1 MVYSR
6 DQWIKLP
13 VRDLYDS
20 QIMLASINAARDMYE
35 KGQQQIKDFQKDY
48 GDFYSPI
55 QKDMDWYNQNVI
67 QGSRDLI
74 NNLYDNGE
82 DPLRSSSGR
91 AKISRWLNN
100 IPTGDINKLKMGSKI
115 AQEYLR
121 NRAMLEAQ
129 NKYND
134 DFEKYVNGG
143 KSIENWDTL
152 KDGMWTRQSPSEFTT
167 LKAATENWFNNRTP
181 HALTKDDV
189 VSFGMPYDKIYDYT
203 GYTYKDLT
211 NVASKNTPGWV
222 GSPIANYYRHIAK
235 QQLLNEG
242 VKDPTNAQVETRL
255 QQNVADANKEWMVNP
270 IKQANEYAKMDKQFA
285 QQATMQAREFQY
297 NKEIQAI
304 RNKNTRDN
312 MYLSW
317 MYSNSTPDSKG
328 RPVMNG
334 TQGTYKQMPLSL
346 TQMLIEDSNQNK
358 KDFIAGNNQR
368 YTNSVNSIRN
378 HWLGKAYSILGKAD
392 KNGNGVIDASEA
404 NDWKARYAKLNSAQ
418 KKAYDSYVSHYK
430 WWDAAGKQGL
440 NGAISNGLLDETG
453 QPTGRFT
460 NALQYTATSK
470 YTGIKD
476 IVNNRDVINSKY
488 YSSVAEPRNK
498 EAVQTLLDVLSN
510 GETSRYYYPATD
522 ATGKKVD
529 YSKKGTYGNAHPV
542 INMSDRGVWFGNVR
556 AHAVSTGLNMTK
568 GSASVKFQDYLKRN
582 GVKGWVVSNSGLGVA
597 IVPNNGKYSS
607 MDITAKV
614 SVPKSVIYDF
624 CKKYGYGVQSTIKNL
639 GLRTMDVNGKTGP
652 NEDFVEIPISKQVD
666 NNRGQGFGQIDQA
679 YDKYMYGQKEAA
691 GRELQQQYQSSTK

>member
-6 DQWIKLP
+6 DQWIQLP
-13 VRDLYDS
+13 VKDLYDS

-35 KGQQQIKDFQKDY
+35 KGQQQVKEFQKDY

-55 QKDMDWYNQNVI
+55 QKDMDWYNKNI
-67 QGSRDLI
+67 INGSRDII
-74 NNLYDNGE
+74 NNLYDRGI
-82 DPLRSSSGR
+82 DPLRSAEGR
-91 AKISRWLNN
+91 AAISRWINN
-100 IPTGDINKLKMGSKI
+100 IPTGDVNKLKMGSKI

-121 NRAMLEAQ
+121 NRAALEAQ

-152 KDGMWTRQSPSEFTT
+152 KDGMWNRQSPSEFTT

-189 VSFGMPYDKIYDYT
+189 IGFGMPYDKNYDYT

-222 GSPIANYYRHIAK
+222 GSPIANYYRYIAK
-235 QQLLNEG
+235 QQLLDEG
-242 VKDPTNAQVETRL
+242 VKNPTNAQVETRL

-270 IKQANEYAKMDKQFA
+270 IKQVNEYAKMDKQFA
-285 QQATMQAREFQY
+285 QQSAMQARGFQHD
-297 NKEIQAI
+297 KEMEAI
-304 RNKNTRDN
+304 RNRNQKEN

-317 MYSNSTPDSKG
+317 RYSNSTPDSKG
-328 RPVMNG
+328 RPVIKGDQDTIN
-334 TQGTYKQMPLSL
+334 QMPLSL

-358 KDFIAGNNQR
+358 RDFIAGNNQR
-368 YTNSVNSIRN
+368 YVNSVNSIKN
-378 HWLGKAYSILGKAD
+378 HWLGKAYSILGRAD
-392 KNGNGVIDASEA
+392 KNGDNTLDASESK
-404 NDWKARYAKLNSAQ
+404 DWKNRYAKLNPTQ
-418 KKAYDSYVSHYK
+418 KKIYDSYVNHYK
-430 WWDAAGKQGL
+430 WWDNAGKQGL
-440 NGAISNGLLDETG
+440 NGAISNGLLDQSG

-460 NALQYTATSK
+460 NALQYTATGK

-476 IVNNRDVINSKY
+476 IVNNRNIINSKY

-498 EAVQTLLDVLSN
+498 EAVNTLLDVLSN
-510 GETSRYYYPATD
+510 GTSSKYYFPAKD
-522 ATGKKVD
+522 ANGNVD
-529 YSKKGTYGNAHPV
+529 ITKKGTYGNAHPV
-542 INMSDRGVWFGNVR
+542 VNMSDKGVWFGNVR
-556 AHAVSTGLNMTK
+556 ANAVSTGVNMTK
-568 GSASVKFQDYLKRN
+568 GSISVKFQDYLKKN
-582 GVKGWVVSNSGLGVA
+582 GIKGWIVSNSGLGVA
-597 IVPNNGKYSS
+597 MVPNNGKYSS

-614 SVPKSVIYDF
+614 SVPKSVVENF
-624 CKKYGYGVQSTIKNL
+624 CKKHGYGLGNVVRNL
-639 GLRTMDVNGKTGP
+639 GLRTMDVNGNTDSNG
-652 NEDFVEIPISKQVD
+652 EFIEIPISKQID

>member
-6 DQWIKLP
+6 DQWIQLP

-35 KGQQQIKDFQKDY
+35 KGQQQVKDFQKDY

-55 QKDMDWYNQNVI
+55 QKDMDWYNKNVI
-67 QGSRDLI
+67 NGSKDVI
-74 NNLYDNGE
+74 NSLYDKGI
-82 DPLRSSSGR
+82 DPLRSAEGR
-91 AKISRWLNN
+91 AAISRFVNN

-143 KSIENWDTL
+143 KSIEDWDTL
-152 KDGMWTRQSPSEFTT
+152 KDGVWTRQSPSEFTT

-189 VSFGMPYDKIYDYT
+189 VGFGMPYDKNYDYT

-211 NVASKNTPGWV
+211 NVASKNTPGWI

-255 QQNVADANKEWMVNP
+255 QQNVADANKEWIVNP
-270 IKQANEYAKMDKQFA
+270 IKQVNEYAKMDKQFA
-285 QQATMQAREFQY
+285 QQASMQARGFQHD
-297 NKEIQAI
+297 KEMEAI
-304 RNKNTRDN
+304 RNRNAKEN

-317 MYSNSTPDSKG
+317 RYSNSTPDSKG
-328 RPVMNG
+328 RPVING
-334 TQGTYKQMPLSL
+334 DQDATKQMPLSL

-358 KDFIAGNNQR
+358 RDFIAGNNQR
-368 YTNSVNSIRN
+368 YVNSVNSIRN
-378 HWLGKAYSILGKAD
+378 HWLGKAYNILGKAD
-392 KNGNGVIDASEA
+392 KNNNGVIDASESK
-404 NDWKARYAKLNSAQ
+404 DWKDRYAKLNPIQ
-418 KKAYDSYVSHYK
+418 KKIYDSYISHYK
-430 WWDAAGKQGL
+430 WWDSASKQGL

-460 NALQYTATSK
+460 NALQYTATGK
-470 YTGIKD
+470 YAGVKEV
-476 IVNNRDVINSKY
+476 VNNRDIINSKY
-488 YSSVAEPRNK
+488 YGSVAEPRNK
-498 EAVQTLLDVLSN
+498 EAAKTLLDVLSN
-510 GETSRYYYPATD
+510 GTTSKYYFQAKD
-522 ATGKKVD
+522 ASGNVD
-529 YSKKGTYGNAHPV
+529 LTKKGTYGNAHPV
-542 INMSDRGVWFGNVR
+542 VNMSDRGVWLGNVR
-556 AHAVSTGLNMTK
+556 ANAVSTGLNMTK
-568 GSASVKFQDYLKRN
+568 GSISVKFQDYLKKN

-597 IVPNNGKYSS
+597 MVPNNGKYSS

-614 SVPKSVIYDF
+614 SVPKSVVENF
-624 CKKYGYGVQSTIKNL
+624 CKKHGYTLGNAVRKL
-639 GLRTMDVNGKTGP
+639 GLRTMDINGNTDRNG
-652 NEDFVEIPISKQVD
+652 EFVEIPISKQVD

>member
-6 DQWIKLP
+6 DQWIQLP

-35 KGQQQIKDFQKDY
+35 KGQQQVKDFQKDY

-55 QKDMDWYNQNVI
+55 QKDMDWYNKNVI
-67 QGSRDLI
+67 NGSKDVI
-74 NNLYDNGE
+74 NSLYDKGI
-82 DPLRSSSGR
+82 DPLRSAEGR
-91 AKISRWLNN
+91 AAISRFVNN
-100 IPTGDINKLKMGSKI
+100 IPTGDINKLKIGSKI

-134 DFEKYVNGG
+134 DFEKYINGG
-143 KSIENWDTL
+143 KSIEDWDTL
-152 KDGMWTRQSPSEFTT
+152 KDGVWTRQSPSEFTT

-189 VSFGMPYDKIYDYT
+189 VGFGMPYDKNYDYT

-211 NVASKNTPGWV
+211 NVASKNTPGWI

-255 QQNVADANKEWMVNP
+255 QQNVADANKEWIVNP
-270 IKQANEYAKMDKQFA
+270 IKQVNEYAKMDKQFA
-285 QQATMQAREFQY
+285 QQASMQARGFQHD
-297 NKEIQAI
+297 KEMEAI
-304 RNKNTRDN
+304 RNRNAKEN

-317 MYSNSTPDSKG
+317 RYSNSTPDSKG
-328 RPVMNG
+328 RPVING
-334 TQGTYKQMPLSL
+334 GQDTTKQMPLSL

-358 KDFIAGNNQR
+358 RDFIAGNNQR
-368 YTNSVNSIRN
+368 YVNSVNSIRN
-378 HWLGKAYSILGKAD
+378 HWLGKAYNILGKAD
-392 KNGNGVIDASEA
+392 KNNNGVIDASESK
-404 NDWKARYAKLNSAQ
+404 DWKDRYAKLNPTQ
-418 KKAYDSYVSHYK
+418 KKIYDSYISHYK
-430 WWDAAGKQGL
+430 WWDSASKQGL

-460 NALQYTATSK
+460 NALQYTATGK
-470 YTGIKD
+470 YAGVKD
-476 IVNNRDVINSKY
+476 VVNNRDIINSKY
-488 YSSVAEPRNK
+488 YGSVAEPRNK
-498 EAVQTLLDVLSN
+498 EAAKTLLDVLSN
-510 GETSRYYYPATD
+510 GTTSKYYFPAKD
-522 ATGKKVD
+522 ASGNVD
-529 YSKKGTYGNAHPV
+529 LTKKGTYGNAHPV
-542 INMSDRGVWFGNVR
+542 VNMSDRGVWLGNVR
-556 AHAVSTGLNMTK
+556 ANAVSTGLNMTK
-568 GSASVKFQDYLKRN
+568 GSISVKFQDYLKKN
-582 GVKGWVVSNSGLGVA
+582 GIKGWVVSNSGLGVA
-597 IVPNNGKYSS
+597 MVPNNGKYSS

-614 SVPKSVIYDF
+614 SVPKSVVENF
-624 CKKYGYGVQSTIKNL
+624 CKKHGYTLGNAVRKL
-639 GLRTMDVNGKTGP
+639 GLRTMDVNGNTDRNG
-652 NEDFVEIPISKQVD
+652 EFVEIPISKQVD

>member
-6 DQWIKLP
+6 DQWIQLP

-35 KGQQQIKDFQKDY
+35 KGQQQINEFQKDY

-55 QKDMDWYNQNVI
+55 QKDMDWYNKNVI
-67 QGSRDLI
+67 NGSRDVI
-74 NNLYDNGE
+74 NGLYNKGI
-82 DPLRSSSGR
+82 DPLRSAEGR
-91 AKISRWLNN
+91 AAISRWINN
-100 IPTGDINKLKMGSKI
+100 IPTGDINKLKMGSRI

-121 NRAMLEAQ
+121 NRATLEAQ

-189 VSFGMPYDKIYDYT
+189 VSFGMPYDKNYDYT

-235 QQLLNEG
+235 QQLLDEG
-242 VKDPTNAQVETRL
+242 VKNPTNAQVETRL
-255 QQNVADANKEWMVNP
+255 QQNVADANKEWIVNP
-270 IKQANEYAKMDKQFA
+270 IKQVNEYAKMDKQFA
-285 QQATMQAREFQY
+285 QQSAMQARGFQHD
-297 NKEIQAI
+297 KEMEAI
-304 RNKNTRDN
+304 RNRNQKEN

-317 MYSNSTPDSKG
+317 RYSNSTPDSKG
-328 RPVMNG
+328 RPVIKGDQDTIN
-334 TQGTYKQMPLSL
+334 QMPLSL

-358 KDFIAGNNQR
+358 RDFIAGNNQR
-368 YTNSVNSIRN
+368 YINSVNSIKN
-378 HWLGKAYSILGKAD
+378 HWLGKAYSILGRAD
-392 KNGNGVIDASEA
+392 KNGDNTLDASESK
-404 NDWKARYAKLNSAQ
+404 DWKNRYAKLNPTQ
-418 KKAYDSYVSHYK
+418 KKIYDSYVNHYK
-430 WWDAAGKQGL
+430 WWDNAGKQGL
-440 NGAISNGLLDETG
+440 NGAISNGLLDQNG

-460 NALQYTATSK
+460 NALQYTATGK

-476 IVNNRDVINSKY
+476 IVNNRNIINSKY

-498 EAVQTLLDVLSN
+498 EAVNTLLDVLSN
-510 GETSRYYYPATD
+510 GTSSKYYFPAKD
-522 ATGKKVD
+522 ANGNVDITKKV
-529 YSKKGTYGNAHPV
+529 TYGNAHPV
-542 INMSDRGVWFGNVR
+542 VNMSDKGVWFGNVR
-556 AHAVSTGLNMTK
+556 ANAVSTGVNMTK
-568 GSASVKFQDYLKRN
+568 GSISVKFQDYLKKN
-582 GVKGWVVSNSGLGVA
+582 GIKGWIVSNSGLGVA
-597 IVPNNGKYSS
+597 MVPNNGKYSS

-614 SVPKSVIYDF
+614 SVPKSVVENF
-624 CKKYGYGVQSTIKNL
+624 CKKHGYNLGNVVRNL
-639 GLRTMDVNGKTGP
+639 GLRTMDVNGNTDSNG
-652 NEDFVEIPISKQVD
+652 EFVEIPISKQID

>member
-6 DQWIKLP
+6 DQWIQLP

-35 KGQQQIKDFQKDY
+35 KGQQQVKEFQKDY

-55 QKDMDWYNQNVI
+55 QKDMDWYNKNVI
-67 QGSRDLI
+67 NGSKDVI
-74 NNLYDNGE
+74 NSLYDKGI
-82 DPLRSSSGR
+82 DPLRSAEGR
-91 AKISRWLNN
+91 AAINRWINS

-143 KSIENWDTL
+143 KSIEDWDTL
-152 KDGMWTRQSPSEFTT
+152 KDGVWTRWSPSEFTT

-189 VSFGMPYDKIYDYT
+189 VGFGMPYDKNYDYT
-203 GYTYKDLT
+203 GYTYKDLI
-211 NVASKNTPGWV
+211 NVASKNTPGWI
-222 GSPIANYYRHIAK
+222 GSPIASYYRHITK
-235 QQLLNEG
+235 QQLLDEG
-242 VKDPTNAQVETRL
+242 VKNPTNAQVETRL
-255 QQNVADANKEWMVNP
+255 QQNVADANKEWIVNP
-270 IKQANEYAKMDKQFA
+270 IKSINEYAKMDKQFA
-285 QQATMQAREFQY
+285 QQAAMQAKGFQHD
-297 NKEIQAI
+297 KEIEAI
-304 RNKNTRDN
+304 RNRNAKEN

-317 MYSNSTPDSKG
+317 RYSNSTPDSKG
-328 RPVMNG
+328 RPVING
-334 TQGTYKQMPLSL
+334 GQDTTKQMPLSL

-358 KDFIAGNNQR
+358 RDFIAGNNQR
-368 YTNSVNSIRN
+368 YVNSVNSIRN

-392 KNGNGVIDASEA
+392 NNSNGVIDAQESK
-404 NDWKARYAKLNSAQ
+404 DWKDRYAKLNPTQ
-418 KKAYDSYVSHYK
+418 KKIYDSYINHYK

-440 NGAISNGLLDETG
+440 NGAISNGLLDKTG

-460 NALQYTATSK
+460 NALQYTAIGK
-470 YTGIKD
+470 YAGIKD
-476 IVNNRDVINSKY
+476 IVNNRNVINSKY

-498 EAVQTLLDVLSN
+498 EAVKTLLDVLSN
-510 GETSRYYYPATD
+510 GMSSKYYFPARD
-522 ATGKKVD
+522 AEGNVD
-529 YSKKGTYGNAHPV
+529 LTKKGYYGNSHPV
-542 INMSDRGVWFGNVR
+542 VNMSDRGVWLGNVR
-556 AHAVSTGLNMTK
+556 ANAVSTGLNMMK
-568 GSASVKFQDYLKRN
+568 GSISVKFQDYLKKN
-582 GVKGWVVSNSGLGVA
+582 GIKGWVVSNSGLGVA
-597 IVPNNGKYSS
+597 MVPNNGKYSS

-614 SVPKSVIYDF
+614 SVPRSVVENF
-624 CKKYGYGVQSTIKNL
+624 CKKHGYILGNVVRNL
-639 GLRTMDVNGKTGP
+639 GLRTMDVNGNTNSNG
-652 NEDFVEIPISKQVD
+652 EFVEIPISKQID

>member
-6 DQWIKLP
+6 DQWIQLP

-35 KGQQQIKDFQKDY
+35 KGQQQLKDFQKDY

-55 QKDMDWYNQNVI
+55 QKDMDWYNKNVI

-100 IPTGDINKLKMGSKI
+100 MPTGDINKLKMGSKI

-134 DFEKYVNGG
+134 DFERYVNGG

-152 KDGMWTRQSPSEFTT
+152 KDGVWTRQSPSEFTT

-189 VSFGMPYDKIYDYT
+189 VSFGMPYDKRYDYT

-222 GSPIANYYRHIAK
+222 SSPIANYYRHIAK

-270 IKQANEYAKMDKQFA
+270 IKQANEYVKMDKQFA
-285 QQATMQAREFQY
+285 QQATMQARGFQHD
-297 NKEIQAI
+297 KEMEAI
-304 RNKNTRDN
+304 RNKNARDN

-317 MYSNSTPDSKG
+317 RYSNSTPDSKG

-334 TQGTYKQMPLSL
+334 SQDTTKQMPLSL

-358 KDFIAGNNQR
+358 RDFIAGNNQR

-404 NDWKARYAKLNSAQ
+404 NDWKARYAKLNPAQ

-510 GETSRYYYPATD
+510 GKTSRYYHPATD
-522 ATGKKVD
+522 ETGKKAD
-529 YSKKGTYGNAHPV
+529 YSKKGTYGNAYPV
-542 INMSDRGVWFGNVR
+542 INMSDRGVWFGNIR
-556 AHAVSTGLNMTK
+556 AYAVSTGLNMTN
-568 GSASVKFQDYLKRN
+568 GSASVKFQNYLKKN
-582 GVKGWVVSNSGLGVA
+582 GIKGWVVSNSGLGVA
-597 IVPNNGKYSS
+597 MVPNNGKYSS

-614 SVPKSVIYDF
+614 SVPKSVIDDF
-624 CKKYGYGVQSTIKNL
+624 CKKYGYGVWSTIKNL
-639 GLRTMDVNGKTGP
+639 GLRTIGVNGNTDP
-652 NEDFVEIPISKQVD
+652 NGGFVEIPISKQVD

>member
-6 DQWIKLP
+6 DQWIQLP

-35 KGQQQIKDFQKDY
+35 KGQQQVKDFQKDY

-55 QKDMDWYNQNVI
+55 QKDMDWYNKNVI
-67 QGSRDLI
+67 NGSKDVI
-74 NNLYDNGE
+74 NSLYDKGI
-82 DPLRSSSGR
+82 DPLRSAEGR
-91 AKISRWLNN
+91 AAISRFVNN

-143 KSIENWDTL
+143 KSIEDWDTL
-152 KDGMWTRQSPSEFTT
+152 KDGVWTRQSPSEFTT

-189 VSFGMPYDKIYDYT
+189 VGFGMPYDKNYDYT

-211 NVASKNTPGWV
+211 NVASKNTPGWI

-255 QQNVADANKEWMVNP
+255 QQNVADANKEWIVNP
-270 IKQANEYAKMDKQFA
+270 IKQVNEYAKMDKQFA
-285 QQATMQAREFQY
+285 QQSAMQARGFQHD
-297 NKEIQAI
+297 KEMEAI
-304 RNKNTRDN
+304 RNKNQKEN

-317 MYSNSTPDSKG
+317 RYSNSTPDSKG
-328 RPVMNG
+328 RPVING
-334 TQGTYKQMPLSL
+334 GQDTTKQMPLSL

-358 KDFIAGNNQR
+358 RDFIAGNNQR
-368 YTNSVNSIRN
+368 YVNSVNSIRN
-378 HWLGKAYSILGKAD
+378 HWLGKAYNILGKAD
-392 KNGNGVIDASEA
+392 KNNNGVIDASESK
-404 NDWKARYAKLNSAQ
+404 DWKDRYAKLNPTQ
-418 KKAYDSYVSHYK
+418 KKIYDSYISHYK
-430 WWDAAGKQGL
+430 WWDSASKQGL

-460 NALQYTATSK
+460 NALQYTATGK
-470 YTGIKD
+470 YAGVKD
-476 IVNNRDVINSKY
+476 VVNNRDIINSKY
-488 YSSVAEPRNK
+488 YGSVAEPRNK
-498 EAVQTLLDVLSN
+498 EAAKTLLDVLSN
-510 GETSRYYYPATD
+510 GTTSKYYFPAKD
-522 ATGKKVD
+522 ASGNVD
-529 YSKKGTYGNAHPV
+529 LTKKGTYGNAHPV
-542 INMSDRGVWFGNVR
+542 VNMSDRGVWLGNVR
-556 AHAVSTGLNMTK
+556 ANAVSTGLNMTK
-568 GSASVKFQDYLKRN
+568 GSISVKFQDYLKKN
-582 GVKGWVVSNSGLGVA
+582 GIKGWVVSNSGLGVA
-597 IVPNNGKYSS
+597 MVPNNGKYSS

-614 SVPKSVIYDF
+614 SVPKSVVENF
-624 CKKYGYGVQSTIKNL
+624 CKKHGYTLGNAVRKL
-639 GLRTMDVNGKTGP
+639 GLRTMDVNGNTDRNG
-652 NEDFVEIPISKQVD
+652 EFVEIPISKQVD

>member
-6 DQWIKLP
+6 DQWIQLP

-35 KGQQQIKDFQKDY
+35 KGQQQVKDFQKDY

-55 QKDMDWYNQNVI
+55 QKDMDWYNKNVI
-67 QGSRDLI
+67 NGSKDVI
-74 NNLYDNGE
+74 NSLYDKGI
-82 DPLRSSSGR
+82 DPLRSAEGR
-91 AKISRWLNN
+91 AAISRFVNN
-100 IPTGDINKLKMGSKI
+100 IPTGDINKLKMGSRI

-143 KSIENWDTL
+143 KSIEDWDTL
-152 KDGMWTRQSPSEFTT
+152 KDGVWTRQSPSEFTT

-189 VSFGMPYDKIYDYT
+189 ASFGMPYDKNYDYT

-211 NVASKNTPGWV
+211 NVASKNTPGWI

-255 QQNVADANKEWMVNP
+255 QQNVADANKEWIVNP
-270 IKQANEYAKMDKQFA
+270 IKQVNEYAKMDKQFA
-285 QQATMQAREFQY
+285 QQASMQARGFQHD
-297 NKEIQAI
+297 KEMEAI
-304 RNKNTRDN
+304 RNRNAKEN

-317 MYSNSTPDSKG
+317 RYSNSTPDSKG
-328 RPVMNG
+328 RPVING
-334 TQGTYKQMPLSL
+334 GQDTTRQMPLSL

-358 KDFIAGNNQR
+358 RDFIAGNNQR
-368 YTNSVNSIRN
+368 YVNSVNSIRN
-378 HWLGKAYSILGKAD
+378 HWLGKAYNILGKAD
-392 KNGNGVIDASEA
+392 KNNNGVIDASESK
-404 NDWKARYAKLNSAQ
+404 DWKDRYAKLNPTQ
-418 KKAYDSYVSHYK
+418 KKIYDSYISHYK
-430 WWDAAGKQGL
+430 WWDSASKQGL

-460 NALQYTATSK
+460 NALQYTATGK
-470 YTGIKD
+470 YAGVKD
-476 IVNNRDVINSKY
+476 VVNNRDIINSKY
-488 YSSVAEPRNK
+488 YGSVAEPRNK
-498 EAVQTLLDVLSN
+498 EAAKTLLDVLSN
-510 GETSRYYYPATD
+510 GTMSKYYFPAKD
-522 ATGKKVD
+522 ASGNVD
-529 YSKKGTYGNAHPV
+529 LTKKGTYGNAHPV
-542 INMSDRGVWFGNVR
+542 INMSDRGVWLGNVR
-556 AHAVSTGLNMTK
+556 ANAVSTGLNMTK
-568 GSASVKFQDYLKRN
+568 GSISVKFQDYLKKN

-597 IVPNNGKYSS
+597 MVPNNGKYSS

-614 SVPKSVIYDF
+614 SVPKSVVENF
-624 CKKYGYGVQSTIKNL
+624 CKKHGYTLENAVRKL
-639 GLRTMDVNGKTGP
+639 GLRTMDVNGNTDRNGK
-652 NEDFVEIPISKQVD
+652 FVEIPISKQVD
-666 NNRGQGFGQIDQA
+666 NNGGQGFGQIDQA

>member
-6 DQWIKLP
+6 DQWIQLP

-35 KGQQQIKDFQKDY
+35 KGQQQVKDFQRDY

-55 QKDMDWYNQNVI
+55 QKDMDWYNKNVI
-67 QGSRDLI
+67 NGSKDVI
-74 NNLYDNGE
+74 NSLYDKGI
-82 DPLRSSSGR
+82 DPLRSAEGR
-91 AKISRWLNN
+91 AAISRFVNN

-143 KSIENWDTL
+143 KSIEDWDTL
-152 KDGMWTRQSPSEFTT
+152 KDGVWTRQSPSEFTT

-189 VSFGMPYDKIYDYT
+189 VGFGMPYDKNYDYT

-211 NVASKNTPGWV
+211 NVASKNTPGWI

-255 QQNVADANKEWMVNP
+255 QQNVADANKEWIVNP
-270 IKQANEYAKMDKQFA
+270 IKQVNEYAKMDKQFA
-285 QQATMQAREFQY
+285 QQASMQARGFQHD
-297 NKEIQAI
+297 KEMEAI
-304 RNKNTRDN
+304 RNKNAKEN

-317 MYSNSTPDSKG
+317 RYSNSTPDSKG
-328 RPVMNG
+328 RPVING
-334 TQGTYKQMPLSL
+334 GQDTTKQMPLSL

-358 KDFIAGNNQR
+358 RDFIAGNNQR
-368 YTNSVNSIRN
+368 YVNSVNSIRN
-378 HWLGKAYSILGKAD
+378 HWLGKAYNILGKAD
-392 KNGNGVIDASEA
+392 KNGDGAIDASESK
-404 NDWKARYAKLNSAQ
+404 DWKDRYAKLNPTQ
-418 KKAYDSYVSHYK
+418 KKIYDSYVNHYK
-430 WWDAAGKQGL
+430 WWDSASKQGL
-440 NGAISNGLLDETG
+440 NGAISNGLLDEAG

-460 NALQYTATSK
+460 NALQYTSTGK
-470 YTGIKD
+470 YAGIKD
-476 IVNNRDVINSKY
+476 VVNNRDIINSKY

-498 EAVQTLLDVLSN
+498 EAAKTLLDVLSN
-510 GETSRYYYPATD
+510 GTSSKYYFPAKD
-522 ATGKKVD
+522 ASGNVD
-529 YSKKGTYGNAHPV
+529 LTKKGTYGNAHPV
-542 INMSDRGVWFGNVR
+542 VNMSDRGVWLGNVR
-556 AHAVSTGLNMTK
+556 ANAVSTGLNMTK
-568 GSASVKFQDYLKRN
+568 GSISVKFQDYLKKN

-597 IVPNNGKYSS
+597 MVPNNGKYSS

-614 SVPKSVIYDF
+614 SVPKSVVENF
-624 CKKYGYGVQSTIKNL
+624 CKKHGYTLGNAVRKL
-639 GLRTMDVNGKTGP
+639 GLRTMDVNGNTDRNG
-652 NEDFVEIPISKQVD
+652 EFVEIPISKQVD

>member
-6 DQWIKLP
+6 DQWIQLP

-35 KGQQQIKDFQKDY
+35 KGQQQLKDFQKDY

-55 QKDMDWYNQNVI
+55 QKDMDWYNKNVI

-91 AKISRWLNN
+91 AKISRWINN
-100 IPTGDINKLKMGSKI
+100 MPTGDINKLKMGSKI

-143 KSIENWDTL
+143 KTIENWDTL

-189 VSFGMPYDKIYDYT
+189 VSFGMPYDKRYDYT

-211 NVASKNTPGWV
+211 NVASKNTPGWI
-222 GSPIANYYRHIAK
+222 GSPIADYYRHIAK

-242 VKDPTNAQVETRL
+242 LKDPTNAQVETRL

-285 QQATMQAREFQY
+285 QQSAMQARGFQQE
-297 NKEIQAI
+297 KEMEAL
-304 RNKNTRDN
+304 RNKHAKEN

-317 MYSNSTPDSKG
+317 RYSNSTPDSKG

-334 TQGTYKQMPLSL
+334 SQDATKQMPLSL

-358 KDFIAGNNQR
+358 RDFIAGNNQR
-368 YTNSVNSIRN
+368 YTNSVNSIKN

-392 KNGNGVIDASEA
+392 KNGNGIIDASESK
-404 NDWKARYAKLNSAQ
+404 DWKARYAKLNPTQ

-470 YTGIKD
+470 YAGIKD

-510 GETSRYYYPATD
+510 GKTSRYYHPATD
-522 ATGKKVD
+522 ASGKNVD
-529 YSKKGTYGNAHPV
+529 YSKKGTYGNPYPV
-542 INMSDRGVWFGNVR
+542 INMSDRGVWFGNIR

-582 GVKGWVVSNSGLGVA
+582 GIKGWVVSNSGLGVA
-597 IVPNNGKYSS
+597 MVPNNGKYSS

-614 SVPKSVIYDF
+614 SVPKTVIDDF
-624 CKKYGYGVQSTIKNL
+624 CNKYGYGVWSTIKNL
-639 GLRTMDVNGKTGP
+639 GLRTMDRNGNTDPNGP
-652 NEDFVEIPISKQVD
+652 FVEIPISKQID

>member
-6 DQWIKLP
+6 DQWIQLP

-35 KGQQQIKDFQKDY
+35 KGQQQVKDFQKDY

-55 QKDMDWYNQNVI
+55 QKDMDWYNKNVI
-67 QGSRDLI
+67 NGSKDVI
-74 NNLYDNGE
+74 NSLYDKGI
-82 DPLRSSSGR
+82 DPLRSAEGR
-91 AKISRWLNN
+91 AAISRFVNN

-143 KSIENWDTL
+143 KSIEDWDTL
-152 KDGMWTRQSPSEFTT
+152 KDGVWTRQSPSEFTT

-189 VSFGMPYDKIYDYT
+189 VGFGMPYDKNYDYT

-211 NVASKNTPGWV
+211 NVASKNTPGWI

-255 QQNVADANKEWMVNP
+255 QQNVADANKEWIVNP
-270 IKQANEYAKMDKQFA
+270 IKQVNEYAKMDKQFA
-285 QQATMQAREFQY
+285 QQASMQARGFQHD
-297 NKEIQAI
+297 KEMEAI
-304 RNKNTRDN
+304 RNNNAREN

-317 MYSNSTPDSKG
+317 KYSNSTPDSKG
-328 RPVMNG
+328 RPVVNNG
-334 TQGTYKQMPLSL
+334 QDTTKQMPLSL

-358 KDFIAGNNQR
+358 RDFIAGNNQR
-368 YTNSVNSIRN
+368 YVNSVNSIRN
-378 HWLGKAYSILGKAD
+378 HWLGKAYNILGKAD
-392 KNGNGVIDASEA
+392 KNNNGVIDASESK
-404 NDWKARYAKLNSAQ
+404 DWKDRYAKLNPTQ
-418 KKAYDSYVSHYK
+418 KKIYDSYISHYK
-430 WWDAAGKQGL
+430 WWDSASKQGL

-460 NALQYTATSK
+460 NALQYTATGK
-470 YTGIKD
+470 YAGVKD
-476 IVNNRDVINSKY
+476 VVNNRDIINSKY
-488 YSSVAEPRNK
+488 YGSVAEPRNK
-498 EAVQTLLDVLSN
+498 EAAKTLLDVLSN
-510 GETSRYYYPATD
+510 GTTSKYYFPAKD
-522 ATGKKVD
+522 ASGNVD
-529 YSKKGTYGNAHPV
+529 LTKKGTYGNAHPV
-542 INMSDRGVWFGNVR
+542 VNMSDRGVWLGNVR
-556 AHAVSTGLNMTK
+556 ANAVSTGLNMTK
-568 GSASVKFQDYLKRN
+568 GSISVKFQDYLKKN
-582 GVKGWVVSNSGLGVA
+582 GIKGWVVSNSGLGVA
-597 IVPNNGKYSS
+597 MVPNNGKYSS

-614 SVPKSVIYDF
+614 SVPKSVVENF
-624 CKKYGYGVQSTIKNL
+624 CKKHGYTLGNAVRKL
-639 GLRTMDVNGKTGP
+639 GLRTMDVNGNTDRNG
-652 NEDFVEIPISKQVD
+652 EFVEIPISKQVD

>member
-6 DQWIKLP
+6 DQWIQLP

-35 KGQQQIKDFQKDY
+35 KGQQQVKDFQKDY

-55 QKDMDWYNQNVI
+55 QKDMDWYNKNVI
-67 QGSRDLI
+67 NGSKDVI
-74 NNLYDNGE
+74 NSLYDKGI
-82 DPLRSSSGR
+82 DPLRSAEGR
-91 AKISRWLNN
+91 AAISRFVNN

-143 KSIENWDTL
+143 KSIEDWDTL
-152 KDGMWTRQSPSEFTT
+152 KDGVWTRQSPSEFTT

-189 VSFGMPYDKIYDYT
+189 VGFGMPYDKNYDYT

-211 NVASKNTPGWV
+211 NVASKNTPGWI

-255 QQNVADANKEWMVNP
+255 QQNVADANKEWIVNP
-270 IKQANEYAKMDKQFA
+270 IKQVNEYAKMDKQFA
-285 QQATMQAREFQY
+285 QQASMQARGFQHD
-297 NKEIQAI
+297 KEMEAI
-304 RNKNTRDN
+304 RNNNAREN

-317 MYSNSTPDSKG
+317 KYSNSTPDSKG
-328 RPVMNG
+328 RPVING
-334 TQGTYKQMPLSL
+334 GQDTTKQMPLSL

-358 KDFIAGNNQR
+358 RDFIAGNNQR
-368 YTNSVNSIRN
+368 YVNSVNSIRN
-378 HWLGKAYSILGKAD
+378 HWLGKAYNILGKAD
-392 KNGNGVIDASEA
+392 KNNNGVIDASESK
-404 NDWKARYAKLNSAQ
+404 DWKDRYAKLNPTQ
-418 KKAYDSYVSHYK
+418 KKIYDSYISHYK
-430 WWDAAGKQGL
+430 WWDSASKQGL

-460 NALQYTATSK
+460 NALQYTATGK
-470 YTGIKD
+470 YAGVKD
-476 IVNNRDVINSKY
+476 VVNNRDIINSKY
-488 YSSVAEPRNK
+488 YGSVAEPRNK
-498 EAVQTLLDVLSN
+498 EAAKTLLDVLSN
-510 GETSRYYYPATD
+510 GTTSKYYFPAKD
-522 ATGKKVD
+522 ASGNVD
-529 YSKKGTYGNAHPV
+529 LTKKGTYGNAHPV
-542 INMSDRGVWFGNVR
+542 VNMSDRGVWLGNVR
-556 AHAVSTGLNMTK
+556 ANAVSTGLNMTK
-568 GSASVKFQDYLKRN
+568 GSISVKFQDYLKKN
-582 GVKGWVVSNSGLGVA
+582 GIKGWVVSNSGLGVA
-597 IVPNNGKYSS
+597 MVPNNGKYSS

-614 SVPKSVIYDF
+614 SVPKSVVENF
-624 CKKYGYGVQSTIKNL
+624 CKKHGYTLGNAVRKL
-639 GLRTMDVNGKTGP
+639 GLRTMDVNGNTDRNG
-652 NEDFVEIPISKQVD
+652 EFVEIPISKQVD

>member
-6 DQWIKLP
+6 DQWIQLP

-35 KGQQQIKDFQKDY
+35 KGQQQVKDFQKDY

-55 QKDMDWYNQNVI
+55 QKDMDWYNKNVI
-67 QGSRDLI
+67 NGSKDVI
-74 NNLYDNGE
+74 NSLYDKGI
-82 DPLRSSSGR
+82 DPLRSAEGR
-91 AKISRWLNN
+91 AAISRFVNN

-143 KSIENWDTL
+143 KSIEDWDTL
-152 KDGMWTRQSPSEFTT
+152 KDGVWTRQSPSEFTT

-181 HALTKDDV
+181 HALTKNDV
-189 VSFGMPYDKIYDYT
+189 VGFGMPYDKNYDYT

-211 NVASKNTPGWV
+211 NVASKNTPGWI

-235 QQLLNEG
+235 QQLLDEG

-255 QQNVADANKEWMVNP
+255 QQNVADANKEWIVNP
-270 IKQANEYAKMDKQFA
+270 IKQVNEYAKMDKQFA
-285 QQATMQAREFQY
+285 QQSAMQARGFQHD
-297 NKEIQAI
+297 KEMEAI
-304 RNKNTRDN
+304 RNRNAKEN

-317 MYSNSTPDSKG
+317 RYSNSTPDSKG
-328 RPVMNG
+328 RPVING
-334 TQGTYKQMPLSL
+334 GQDTTKQMPLSL

-358 KDFIAGNNQR
+358 RDFIAGNNQR
-368 YTNSVNSIRN
+368 YVNSVNSIRN
-378 HWLGKAYSILGKAD
+378 HWLGKAYNILGKAD
-392 KNGNGVIDASEA
+392 KNGDGTIDASESK
-404 NDWKARYAKLNSAQ
+404 DWKDRYAKLNPTQ
-418 KKAYDSYVSHYK
+418 KKIYDSYVNHYK
-430 WWDAAGKQGL
+430 WWDSASKQGL
-440 NGAISNGLLDETG
+440 NGAISNGLLDESG

-460 NALQYTATSK
+460 NALQYTATGK
-470 YTGIKD
+470 YAGVKD
-476 IVNNRDVINSKY
+476 VVNNRDIINSKY
-488 YSSVAEPRNK
+488 YGSVAEPRNK
-498 EAVQTLLDVLSN
+498 EAAKTLLDVLSN
-510 GETSRYYYPATD
+510 GTSSKYYFPAKD
-522 ATGKKVD
+522 ASGNVD
-529 YSKKGTYGNAHPV
+529 LTKKGTYGNAHPV
-542 INMSDRGVWFGNVR
+542 VNMSDRGVWLGNVR
-556 AHAVSTGLNMTK
+556 ANAVSTGLNMTK
-568 GSASVKFQDYLKRN
+568 GSISVKFQDYLKKN

-597 IVPNNGKYSS
+597 MVPNNGKYSS

-614 SVPKSVIYDF
+614 SVPKSVVQDF
-624 CKKYGYGVQSTIKNL
+624 CKKHGYTLGNAVRKL
-639 GLRTMDVNGKTGP
+639 GLRTMDVNGNTDRNG
-652 NEDFVEIPISKQVD
+652 EFVEIPISKQVD

>member
-6 DQWIKLP
+6 DQWIQLP

-35 KGQQQIKDFQKDY
+35 KGQQQVKDFQKDY

-55 QKDMDWYNQNVI
+55 QKDMDWYNKNVI
-67 QGSRDLI
+67 NGSKDVI
-74 NNLYDNGE
+74 NSLYDKGI
-82 DPLRSSSGR
+82 DPLRSAEGR
-91 AKISRWLNN
+91 AAISRFVNN

-143 KSIENWDTL
+143 KSIEDWDTL
-152 KDGMWTRQSPSEFTT
+152 KDGVWTRQSPSEFTT

-189 VSFGMPYDKIYDYT
+189 VGFGMPYDKNYDYT

-211 NVASKNTPGWV
+211 NVASKNTPGWI

-242 VKDPTNAQVETRL
+242 IKDPTNAQVETRL
-255 QQNVADANKEWMVNP
+255 QQNVADANKEWIVNP
-270 IKQANEYAKMDKQFA
+270 IKQVNEYAKMDKQFA
-285 QQATMQAREFQY
+285 QQASMQARGFQHD
-297 NKEIQAI
+297 KEMEAI
-304 RNKNTRDN
+304 RNRNAKEN

-317 MYSNSTPDSKG
+317 RYSNSTPDSKG
-328 RPVMNG
+328 RPVING
-334 TQGTYKQMPLSL
+334 GQDTTKQMPLSL

-358 KDFIAGNNQR
+358 RDFIAGNNQR
-368 YTNSVNSIRN
+368 YVNSVNSIRN
-378 HWLGKAYSILGKAD
+378 HWLGKAYNILGKAD
-392 KNGNGVIDASEA
+392 KNNNGVIDASESK
-404 NDWKARYAKLNSAQ
+404 DWKDRYAKLNPTQ
-418 KKAYDSYVSHYK
+418 KKIYDSYISHYK
-430 WWDAAGKQGL
+430 WWDSASKQGL

-460 NALQYTATSK
+460 NALQYTATGK
-470 YTGIKD
+470 YAGVKD
-476 IVNNRDVINSKY
+476 VVNNRDIINSKY
-488 YSSVAEPRNK
+488 YGSVAEPRNK
-498 EAVQTLLDVLSN
+498 EAAKTLLDVLSN
-510 GETSRYYYPATD
+510 GTTSKYYFPAKD
-522 ATGKKVD
+522 ASGNVD
-529 YSKKGTYGNAHPV
+529 LTKKGTYGNAHPV
-542 INMSDRGVWFGNVR
+542 VNMSDRGVWLGNVR
-556 AHAVSTGLNMTK
+556 ANAVSTGLNMTK
-568 GSASVKFQDYLKRN
+568 GSISVKFQDYLKKN
-582 GVKGWVVSNSGLGVA
+582 GIKGWVVSNSGLGVA
-597 IVPNNGKYSS
+597 MVPNNGKYSS

-614 SVPKSVIYDF
+614 SVPKSVVENF
-624 CKKYGYGVQSTIKNL
+624 CKKHGYTLGNAVRKL
-639 GLRTMDVNGKTGP
+639 GLRTMDVNGNTDRNG
-652 NEDFVEIPISKQVD
+652 EFVEIPISKQVD

>member
-6 DQWIKLP
+6 DQWIQLP

-35 KGQQQIKDFQKDY
+35 KGQQQVKDFQKDY

-55 QKDMDWYNQNVI
+55 QKDMDWYNKNVI
-67 QGSRDLI
+67 NGSKDVI
-74 NNLYDNGE
+74 NSLYDKGI
-82 DPLRSSSGR
+82 DPLRSAEGR
-91 AKISRWLNN
+91 AAISRFVNN

-143 KSIENWDTL
+143 KSIEDWDTL
-152 KDGMWTRQSPSEFTT
+152 KDGVWTRQSPSEFTT

-189 VSFGMPYDKIYDYT
+189 VGFGMPYDKNYDYT

-211 NVASKNTPGWV
+211 NVASKNTPGWI

-242 VKDPTNAQVETRL
+242 IKDPTNAQVETRL
-255 QQNVADANKEWMVNP
+255 QQNVADANKEWIVNP
-270 IKQANEYAKMDKQFA
+270 IKQVNEYAKMDKQFA
-285 QQATMQAREFQY
+285 QQASMQARGFQHD
-297 NKEIQAI
+297 KEMEAI
-304 RNKNTRDN
+304 RNRNAKEN

-317 MYSNSTPDSKG
+317 RYSNSTPDSKG
-328 RPVMNG
+328 RPVING
-334 TQGTYKQMPLSL
+334 GQDTTKQMPLSL

-358 KDFIAGNNQR
+358 RDFIAGNNQR
-368 YTNSVNSIRN
+368 YVNSVNSIRN
-378 HWLGKAYSILGKAD
+378 HWLGKAYNILGKAD
-392 KNGNGVIDASEA
+392 KNNNGVIDASESK
-404 NDWKARYAKLNSAQ
+404 DWKDRYAKLNPTQ
-418 KKAYDSYVSHYK
+418 KKIYDSYISHYK
-430 WWDAAGKQGL
+430 WWDSASKQGL

-460 NALQYTATSK
+460 NALQYTATGK
-470 YTGIKD
+470 YAGIKD
-476 IVNNRDVINSKY
+476 VVNNRDIINSKY

-498 EAVQTLLDVLSN
+498 EAAKTLLDVLSN
-510 GETSRYYYPATD
+510 GTTSKYYFPAKD
-522 ATGKKVD
+522 ASGNVD
-529 YSKKGTYGNAHPV
+529 LTKKGTYGNAHPV
-542 INMSDRGVWFGNVR
+542 VNMSDRGVWLGNVR
-556 AHAVSTGLNMTK
+556 ANAVSTGLNMTK
-568 GSASVKFQDYLKRN
+568 GSISVKFQDYLKKN

-597 IVPNNGKYSS
+597 MVPNNGKYSS

-614 SVPKSVIYDF
+614 SVPKSVVENF
-624 CKKYGYGVQSTIKNL
+624 CKKHGYTLGNAVRKL
-639 GLRTMDVNGKTGP
+639 GLRTMDVNGNTDRNG
-652 NEDFVEIPISKQVD
+652 EFVEIPISKQVD

>member
-6 DQWIKLP
+6 DQWIQLP

-35 KGQQQIKDFQKDY
+35 KGQQQVKDFQRDY

-55 QKDMDWYNQNVI
+55 QKDMDWYNKNVI
-67 QGSRDLI
+67 NGSKDVI
-74 NNLYDNGE
+74 NSLYDKGI
-82 DPLRSSSGR
+82 DPLRSAEGR
-91 AKISRWLNN
+91 AAISRFVNN

-143 KSIENWDTL
+143 KSIEDWDTL
-152 KDGMWTRQSPSEFTT
+152 KDGVWTRQSPSEFTT

-189 VSFGMPYDKIYDYT
+189 VGFGMPYDKNYDYT

-211 NVASKNTPGWV
+211 NVASKNTPGWI

-235 QQLLNEG
+235 QQLLDEG
-242 VKDPTNAQVETRL
+242 VNNPTNAQVETRL
-255 QQNVADANKEWMVNP
+255 QQNVADANKEWIVNP
-270 IKQANEYAKMDKQFA
+270 IKQVNEYAKMDKQFA
-285 QQATMQAREFQY
+285 QQASMQARGFQHD
-297 NKEIQAI
+297 KEMEAI
-304 RNKNTRDN
+304 RNRNAKEN

-317 MYSNSTPDSKG
+317 RYSNSTPDSKG
-328 RPVMNG
+328 RPVING
-334 TQGTYKQMPLSL
+334 GQDTTKQMPLSL

-358 KDFIAGNNQR
+358 RDFIAGNNQR
-368 YTNSVNSIRN
+368 YVNSVNSIRN
-378 HWLGKAYSILGKAD
+378 HWLGKAYNILGKAD
-392 KNGNGVIDASEA
+392 KNNNGVIDASESK
-404 NDWKARYAKLNSAQ
+404 DWKDRYAKLNPTQ
-418 KKAYDSYVSHYK
+418 KKIYDSYISHYK
-430 WWDAAGKQGL
+430 WWDSASKQGL

-460 NALQYTATSK
+460 NALQYTATGK
-470 YTGIKD
+470 YAGVKD
-476 IVNNRDVINSKY
+476 VVNNRDIINSKY

-498 EAVQTLLDVLSN
+498 EAAKTLLDVLSN
-510 GETSRYYYPATD
+510 GTTSKYYFPAKD
-522 ATGKKVD
+522 VNGNVD
-529 YSKKGTYGNAHPV
+529 LTKKGTYGNAHPV
-542 INMSDRGVWFGNVR
+542 VNMSDKGVWLGNVR
-556 AHAVSTGLNMTK
+556 ANAVSTGLNMTK
-568 GSASVKFQDYLKRN
+568 GSISVKFQDYLKKN

-597 IVPNNGKYSS
+597 MVPNNGKYSS

-614 SVPKSVIYDF
+614 SVPKSVVENF
-624 CKKYGYGVQSTIKNL
+624 CKKHGYTLGNAVRKL
-639 GLRTMDVNGKTGP
+639 GLRTMDVNGNTDRNG
-652 NEDFVEIPISKQVD
+652 EFVEIPISKQVD

>member
-6 DQWIKLP
+6 DQWIQLP

-35 KGQQQIKDFQKDY
+35 KGQQQVKDFQKDY

-55 QKDMDWYNQNVI
+55 QKDMDWYNKNVI
-67 QGSRDLI
+67 NGSKDVI
-74 NNLYDNGE
+74 NSLYDKGI
-82 DPLRSSSGR
+82 DPLRSAEGR
-91 AKISRWLNN
+91 AAISRFVNN

-143 KSIENWDTL
+143 KSIEDWDTL
-152 KDGMWTRQSPSEFTT
+152 KDGVWTRQSPSEFTT

-189 VSFGMPYDKIYDYT
+189 VGFGMPYDKNYDYT

-211 NVASKNTPGWV
+211 NVASKNTPGWI

-255 QQNVADANKEWMVNP
+255 QQNVADANKEWIVNP
-270 IKQANEYAKMDKQFA
+270 IKQVNEYAKMDKQFA
-285 QQATMQAREFQY
+285 QQASMQARGFQHD
-297 NKEIQAI
+297 KEMEAI
-304 RNKNTRDN
+304 RNRNAKEN

-317 MYSNSTPDSKG
+317 RYSNSTPDSKG
-328 RPVMNG
+328 RPVING
-334 TQGTYKQMPLSL
+334 GQDTTKQMPLSL

-358 KDFIAGNNQR
+358 RDFIAGNNQR
-368 YTNSVNSIRN
+368 YVNSVNSIRN
-378 HWLGKAYSILGKAD
+378 HWLGKAYNILGKAD
-392 KNGNGVIDASEA
+392 KNNNGVIDASESK
-404 NDWKARYAKLNSAQ
+404 DWKDRYAKLNPTQ
-418 KKAYDSYVSHYK
+418 KKIYDSYISHYK
-430 WWDAAGKQGL
+430 WWDSASKQGL

-460 NALQYTATSK
+460 NALQYTATGK
-470 YTGIKD
+470 YAGVKD
-476 IVNNRDVINSKY
+476 VVNNRDIINSKY
-488 YSSVAEPRNK
+488 YGSVAEPRNK
-498 EAVQTLLDVLSN
+498 EAAKTLLDVLSN
-510 GETSRYYYPATD
+510 GTTSKYYFPAKD
-522 ATGKKVD
+522 ASGNVD
-529 YSKKGTYGNAHPV
+529 LTKKGTYGNAHPV
-542 INMSDRGVWFGNVR
+542 VNMSDRGVWLGNVR
-556 AHAVSTGLNMTK
+556 ANAVSTGLNMTK
-568 GSASVKFQDYLKRN
+568 GSISVKFQDYLKKN
-582 GVKGWVVSNSGLGVA
+582 GIKGWVVSNSGLGVA
-597 IVPNNGKYSS
+597 MVPNNGKYSS

-614 SVPKSVIYDF
+614 SVPKSVVENF
-624 CKKYGYGVQSTIKNL
+624 CKKHGYTLGNAVRKL
-639 GLRTMDVNGKTGP
+639 GLRTMDVNGNTDRNG
-652 NEDFVEIPISKQVD
+652 EFVEIPISKQID

>member
-6 DQWIKLP
+6 DQWIQLP

-35 KGQQQIKDFQKDY
+35 KGQQQVKDFQKDY

-55 QKDMDWYNQNVI
+55 QKDMDWYNKNVI
-67 QGSRDLI
+67 NGSKDVI
-74 NNLYDNGE
+74 NSLYDKGI
-82 DPLRSSSGR
+82 DPLRSAEGR
-91 AKISRWLNN
+91 AAISRFVNN

-143 KSIENWDTL
+143 KSIEDWDTL
-152 KDGMWTRQSPSEFTT
+152 KDGVWTRQSPSEFTT

-189 VSFGMPYDKIYDYT
+189 VSFGMPYDKNYDYT

-211 NVASKNTPGWV
+211 NVASKNTPGWI
-222 GSPIANYYRHIAK
+222 GSPIAGYYRHIAK

-255 QQNVADANKEWMVNP
+255 QQNVADANKEWIVNP
-270 IKQANEYAKMDKQFA
+270 IKQVNEYAKMDKQFA
-285 QQATMQAREFQY
+285 QQASMQARGFQHD
-297 NKEIQAI
+297 KEMEAI
-304 RNKNTRDN
+304 RNRNAKEN

-317 MYSNSTPDSKG
+317 RYSNSTPDSKG
-328 RPVMNG
+328 RPVING
-334 TQGTYKQMPLSL
+334 GQDTTKQMPLSL

-358 KDFIAGNNQR
+358 RDFIAGNNQR
-368 YTNSVNSIRN
+368 YVNSVNSIRN
-378 HWLGKAYSILGKAD
+378 HWLGKAYNILGKAD
-392 KNGNGVIDASEA
+392 KNNNGVIDASESK
-404 NDWKARYAKLNSAQ
+404 DWKDRYAKLNPTQ
-418 KKAYDSYVSHYK
+418 KKIYDSYISHYK
-430 WWDAAGKQGL
+430 WWDSASKQGL

-460 NALQYTATSK
+460 NALQYTATGK
-470 YTGIKD
+470 YAGVKD
-476 IVNNRDVINSKY
+476 VVNNRDIINSKY
-488 YSSVAEPRNK
+488 YGSVAEPRNK
-498 EAVQTLLDVLSN
+498 EAAKTLLDVLSN
-510 GETSRYYYPATD
+510 GTTSKYYFPAKD
-522 ATGKKVD
+522 ASGNVD
-529 YSKKGTYGNAHPV
+529 LTKKGTYGNAHPV
-542 INMSDRGVWFGNVR
+542 VNMSDRGVWLGNVR
-556 AHAVSTGLNMTK
+556 ANAVSTGLNMTK
-568 GSASVKFQDYLKRN
+568 GSISVKFQDYLKKN
-582 GVKGWVVSNSGLGVA
+582 GIKGWVVSNSGLGVA
-597 IVPNNGKYSS
+597 MVPNNGKYSS

-614 SVPKSVIYDF
+614 SVPKSVVENF
-624 CKKYGYGVQSTIKNL
+624 CKKHGYTLGNAVRKL
-639 GLRTMDVNGKTGP
+639 GLRTMDVNGNTDRNG
-652 NEDFVEIPISKQVD
+652 EFVEIPISKQVD

>member
-6 DQWIKLP
+6 DQWIQLP

-55 QKDMDWYNQNVI
+55 QKDMDWYNKNVI

-74 NNLYDNGE
+74 NSLYDNGE

-100 IPTGDINKLKMGSKI
+100 MPTGDINKLKMGSKI

-189 VSFGMPYDKIYDYT
+189 VSFGMPYDKRYDYT

-235 QQLLNEG
+235 QQLLSEG

-255 QQNVADANKEWMVNP
+255 QQNVADANKEWIVNP

-285 QQATMQAREFQY
+285 QQATMQARGFQQD
-297 NKEIQAI
+297 KEMEAI
-304 RNKNTRDN
+304 RNKNARDN

-317 MYSNSTPDSKG
+317 RYSNSTPDSKG

-334 TQGTYKQMPLSL
+334 SQDTAKQMPLSL

-358 KDFIAGNNQR
+358 RDFIAGNNQR

-404 NDWKARYAKLNSAQ
+404 NDWKARYAKLNPAQ

-430 WWDAAGKQGL
+430 WWDAASKQGL
-440 NGAISNGLLDETG
+440 NGAISNGLLDEIG

-510 GETSRYYYPATD
+510 GKTSRYYHPATD
-522 ATGKKVD
+522 ATGKNVD
-529 YSKKGTYGNAHPV
+529 YSKKGTYGNAYPV
-542 INMSDRGVWFGNVR
+542 INMSDRGVWFGNIR
-556 AHAVSTGLNMTK
+556 AHAVSTGLNMTN
-568 GSASVKFQDYLKRN
+568 GSASVKFQNYLKKN
-582 GVKGWVVSNSGLGVA
+582 GIKGWVVSNSGLGVA
-597 IVPNNGKYSS
+597 MVPNNGKYSS

-614 SVPKSVIYDF
+614 SVPKSVIDDF
-624 CKKYGYGVQSTIKNL
+624 CKKYGYGVWSTIKNL
-639 GLRTMDVNGKTGP
+639 GLRTMDVNGNTDP
-652 NEDFVEIPISKQVD
+652 NGGFVEIPISKQVD

>member
-6 DQWIKLP
+6 DQWIQLP

-35 KGQQQIKDFQKDY
+35 KGQQQVKDFQKDY

-55 QKDMDWYNQNVI
+55 QKDMDWYNKNVI
-67 QGSRDLI
+67 NGSKDVI
-74 NNLYDNGE
+74 NSLYDKGI
-82 DPLRSSSGR
+82 DPLRSAEGR
-91 AKISRWLNN
+91 AAISRFVNN

-143 KSIENWDTL
+143 KSIEDWDTL
-152 KDGMWTRQSPSEFTT
+152 KDGVWTRQSPSEFTT

-189 VSFGMPYDKIYDYT
+189 VSFGMPYDKNYDYT

-211 NVASKNTPGWV
+211 NVASKNTPGWI

-255 QQNVADANKEWMVNP
+255 QQNVADANKEWIVNP
-270 IKQANEYAKMDKQFA
+270 IKQVNEYAKMDKQFA
-285 QQATMQAREFQY
+285 QQASMQARGFQHD
-297 NKEIQAI
+297 KEMEAI
-304 RNKNTRDN
+304 RNRNAKEN

-317 MYSNSTPDSKG
+317 RYSNSTPDSKG
-328 RPVMNG
+328 RPVING
-334 TQGTYKQMPLSL
+334 GQDTTKQMPLSL

-358 KDFIAGNNQR
+358 RDFIAGNNQR
-368 YTNSVNSIRN
+368 YVNSVNSIRN
-378 HWLGKAYSILGKAD
+378 HWLGKAYNILGKAD
-392 KNGNGVIDASEA
+392 KNNNGVIDASESK
-404 NDWKARYAKLNSAQ
+404 DWKDRYAKLNPTQ
-418 KKAYDSYVSHYK
+418 KKIYDSYISHYK
-430 WWDAAGKQGL
+430 WWDSASKQGL

-460 NALQYTATSK
+460 NALQYTATGK
-470 YTGIKD
+470 YAGVKD
-476 IVNNRDVINSKY
+476 VVNNRDIINSKY
-488 YSSVAEPRNK
+488 YGSVAEPRNK
-498 EAVQTLLDVLSN
+498 EAAKTLLDVLSN
-510 GETSRYYYPATD
+510 GTTSKYYFPAKD
-522 ATGKKVD
+522 ASGNVD
-529 YSKKGTYGNAHPV
+529 LTKKGTYGNAHPV
-542 INMSDRGVWFGNVR
+542 VNMSDRGVWLGNVR
-556 AHAVSTGLNMTK
+556 ANAVSTGLNMTK
-568 GSASVKFQDYLKRN
+568 GSISVKFQDYLKKN
-582 GVKGWVVSNSGLGVA
+582 GIKGWVVSNSGLGVA
-597 IVPNNGKYSS
+597 MVPNNGKYSS

-614 SVPKSVIYDF
+614 SVPKSVVENF
-624 CKKYGYGVQSTIKNL
+624 CKKHGYTLGNAVRKL
-639 GLRTMDVNGKTGP
+639 GLRTMDVNGNTDRNG
-652 NEDFVEIPISKQVD
+652 EFVEIPISKQVD

>member
-6 DQWIKLP
+6 DQWIQLP

-35 KGQQQIKDFQKDY
+35 KGQQQVKDFQKDY

-55 QKDMDWYNQNVI
+55 QKDMDWYNKNVI
-67 QGSRDLI
+67 NGSKDVI
-74 NNLYDNGE
+74 NSLYDKGI
-82 DPLRSSSGR
+82 DPLRSAEGR
-91 AKISRWLNN
+91 AAISRFVNN

-143 KSIENWDTL
+143 KSIEDWDTL
-152 KDGMWTRQSPSEFTT
+152 KDGVWTRQSPSEFTT

-189 VSFGMPYDKIYDYT
+189 VGFGMPYDKNYDYT

-211 NVASKNTPGWV
+211 NVASKNTPGWI

-255 QQNVADANKEWMVNP
+255 QQNVADANKEWIVNP
-270 IKQANEYAKMDKQFA
+270 IKQVNEYAKMDKQFA
-285 QQATMQAREFQY
+285 QQASMQARGFQHD
-297 NKEIQAI
+297 KEMEAI
-304 RNKNTRDN
+304 RNRNAKEN

-317 MYSNSTPDSKG
+317 RYSNSTPDSKG
-328 RPVMNG
+328 RPVING
-334 TQGTYKQMPLSL
+334 GQDTIKQMPLSL

-358 KDFIAGNNQR
+358 RDFIAGNNQR
-368 YTNSVNSIRN
+368 YINSVNSIRN
-378 HWLGKAYSILGKAD
+378 HWLGKAYNILGKAD
-392 KNGNGVIDASEA
+392 KNNNGVIDASESK
-404 NDWKARYAKLNSAQ
+404 DWKDRYAKLNPTQ
-418 KKAYDSYVSHYK
+418 KKIYDSYISHYK
-430 WWDAAGKQGL
+430 WWDSASKQGL

-460 NALQYTATSK
+460 NALQYTATGK
-470 YTGIKD
+470 YAGVKD
-476 IVNNRDVINSKY
+476 VVNNRDIINSKY
-488 YSSVAEPRNK
+488 YGSVAEPRNK
-498 EAVQTLLDVLSN
+498 EAAKTLLDVLSN
-510 GETSRYYYPATD
+510 GTTSKYYFPAKD
-522 ATGKKVD
+522 ASGNVD
-529 YSKKGTYGNAHPV
+529 LTKKGTYGNAHPV
-542 INMSDRGVWFGNVR
+542 VNMSDRGVWLGNVR
-556 AHAVSTGLNMTK
+556 ANAVSTGLNMTK
-568 GSASVKFQDYLKRN
+568 GSISVKFQDYLKKN
-582 GVKGWVVSNSGLGVA
+582 GIKGWVVSNSGLGVA
-597 IVPNNGKYSS
+597 MVPNNGKYSS

-614 SVPKSVIYDF
+614 SVPKSVVENF
-624 CKKYGYGVQSTIKNL
+624 CKKHGYTLGNAVRKL
-639 GLRTMDVNGKTGP
+639 GLRTMDVNGNTDRNG
-652 NEDFVEIPISKQVD
+652 EFVEIPISKQVD

>member
-6 DQWIKLP
+6 DQWIQLP

-35 KGQQQIKDFQKDY
+35 KGQQQVKDFQKDY

-55 QKDMDWYNQNVI
+55 QKDMDWYNKNVI
-67 QGSRDLI
+67 NGSKDVI
-74 NNLYDNGE
+74 NSLYDKGI
-82 DPLRSSSGR
+82 DPLRSAEGR
-91 AKISRWLNN
+91 AAISRFVNN

-143 KSIENWDTL
+143 KSIEDWDTL
-152 KDGMWTRQSPSEFTT
+152 KDGVWTRQSPSEFTT

-189 VSFGMPYDKIYDYT
+189 IGFGMPYDKNYDYT

-211 NVASKNTPGWV
+211 NVASKNTPGWI

-255 QQNVADANKEWMVNP
+255 QQNVADANKEWIVNP
-270 IKQANEYAKMDKQFA
+270 IKQVNEYAKMDKQFA
-285 QQATMQAREFQY
+285 QQASMQARGFQHD
-297 NKEIQAI
+297 KEMEAI
-304 RNKNTRDN
+304 RNRNAKEN

-317 MYSNSTPDSKG
+317 RYSNSTPDSKG
-328 RPVMNG
+328 RPVING
-334 TQGTYKQMPLSL
+334 GQDTTKQMPLSL

-358 KDFIAGNNQR
+358 RDFIAGNNQR
-368 YTNSVNSIRN
+368 YVNSVNSIRN
-378 HWLGKAYSILGKAD
+378 HWLGKAYNILGKAD
-392 KNGNGVIDASEA
+392 KNNNGVIDASESK
-404 NDWKARYAKLNSAQ
+404 DWKDRYAKLNPTQ
-418 KKAYDSYVSHYK
+418 KKIYDSYISHYK
-430 WWDAAGKQGL
+430 WWDSASKQGL

-460 NALQYTATSK
+460 NALQYTATGK
-470 YTGIKD
+470 YAGVKD
-476 IVNNRDVINSKY
+476 VVNNRDIINSKY
-488 YSSVAEPRNK
+488 YGSVAEPRNK
-498 EAVQTLLDVLSN
+498 EAAKTLLDVLSN
-510 GETSRYYYPATD
+510 GTTSKYYFPAKD
-522 ATGKKVD
+522 ASGNVD
-529 YSKKGTYGNAHPV
+529 LTKKGTYGNAHPV
-542 INMSDRGVWFGNVR
+542 VNMSDRGVWLGNVR
-556 AHAVSTGLNMTK
+556 ANAVSTGLNMTK
-568 GSASVKFQDYLKRN
+568 GSISVKFQDYLKKN
-582 GVKGWVVSNSGLGVA
+582 GIKGWVVSNSGLGVA
-597 IVPNNGKYSS
+597 MVPNNGKYSS

-614 SVPKSVIYDF
+614 SVPKSVVENF
-624 CKKYGYGVQSTIKNL
+624 CKKHGYTLGNAVRKL
-639 GLRTMDVNGKTGP
+639 GLRTMDVNGNTDRNG
-652 NEDFVEIPISKQVD
+652 EFVEIPISKQVD

>member
-6 DQWIKLP
+6 DQWIQLP

-35 KGQQQIKDFQKDY
+35 KGQQQIKEFQKDY

-55 QKDMDWYNQNVI
+55 QKDMDWYNKNII

-115 AQEYLR
+115 AQEYLK

-134 DFEKYVNGG
+134 DFEKYINGG

-189 VSFGMPYDKIYDYT
+189 IGFGMPYDKNYDYT

-211 NVASKNTPGWV
+211 NVASKNTPGWI

-242 VKDPTNAQVETRL
+242 IKSPTNAQVETRL
-255 QQNVADANKEWMVNP
+255 QQNVADANKEWIVNP
-270 IKQANEYAKMDKQFA
+270 IKQVNEYAKMDKQFA
-285 QQATMQAREFQY
+285 QQSAMQARGFQHD
-297 NKEIQAI
+297 KEMDAI
-304 RNKNTRDN
+304 KNNNAREN

-317 MYSNSTPDSKG
+317 RYSNSTPDSKG
-328 RPVMNG
+328 RPVVNG
-334 TQGTYKQMPLSL
+334 GQDITKQMPLSL

-358 KDFIAGNNQR
+358 RDFIAGNNQR
-368 YTNSVNSIRN
+368 YVNSVNSIRN
-378 HWLGKAYSILGKAD
+378 HWLGKAYSILSKAD
-392 KNGNGVIDASEA
+392 KNGNGIIDVSESK
-404 NDWKARYAKLNSAQ
+404 DWKARYDKLNPTQ
-418 KKAYDSYVSHYK
+418 KKIYDSYINHYK
-430 WWDAAGKQGL
+430 WWDTAGKQGL
-440 NGAISNGLLDETG
+440 NGAISNGLLDTNG

-460 NALQYTATSK
+460 NALQYTTTGK
-470 YTGIKD
+470 YTDFKD
-476 IVNNRDVINSKY
+476 IVNNRNVINSKY

-498 EAVQTLLDVLSN
+498 EAVNTLLDVLSN
-510 GETSRYYYPATD
+510 GMSSKYYFPAKD
-522 ATGKKVD
+522 ASGNIDIT
-529 YSKKGTYGNAHPV
+529 KKGTYGNSHPV

-556 AHAVSTGLNMTK
+556 ANSVSTGVSMTK
-568 GSASVKFQDYLKRN
+568 GSISVKFQDYLKKN
-582 GVKGWVVSNSGLGVA
+582 GIKGWVVSNSGLGVA
-597 IVPNNGKYSS
+597 MVPNNGKYSS

-614 SVPKSVIYDF
+614 SVPKSVVENF
-624 CKKYGYGVQSTIKNL
+624 CKKHGYNLGNVVRNL
-639 GLRTMDVNGKTGP
+639 GLRTMDVNGNTDSNG
-652 NEDFVEIPISKQVD
+652 EFVEIPISKQID

>member
-6 DQWIKLP
+6 DQWIQLP

-100 IPTGDINKLKMGSKI
+100 MPTGDINKLKMGSKI

-152 KDGMWTRQSPSEFTT
+152 KDGVWTRQSPSEFTT

-189 VSFGMPYDKIYDYT
+189 VSFGMPYDKRYDYT

-211 NVASKNTPGWV
+211 NVASKNTPGWI
-222 GSPIANYYRHIAK
+222 GSPIADYYRHIAK

-285 QQATMQAREFQY
+285 QQSAMQARQFQQE
-297 NKEIQAI
+297 KEMEGI
-304 RNKNTRDN
+304 RNQHAKEN

-317 MYSNSTPDSKG
+317 KYSNSTPDSKG

-334 TQGTYKQMPLSL
+334 SQDTAKQMPLSL

-358 KDFIAGNNQR
+358 RDYIAGNNQR
-368 YTNSVNSIRN
+368 YTDSINSIRN

-392 KNGNGVIDASEA
+392 KNGNGIIDASEA
-404 NDWKARYAKLNSAQ
+404 KDWKARYSKLNPTQ

-460 NALQYTATSK
+460 NALQYTATGK
-470 YTGIKD
+470 YAGIKD

-510 GETSRYYYPATD
+510 GKTSRYYFDDKDNT
-522 ATGKKVD
+522 
-529 YSKKGTYGNAHPV
+529 KKGTYGNAHPV
-542 INMSDRGVWFGNVR
+542 INMSDRGVWLGNVR
-556 AHAVSTGLNMTK
+556 AYSVSTGLNMTK

-582 GVKGWVVSNSGLGVA
+582 GIKGWIVSNSGLGVA
-597 IVPNNGKYSS
+597 MVPNNGKYSS
-607 MDITAKV
+607 MDITTKV
-614 SVPKSVIYDF
+614 SIPKSVIEDF
-624 CKKYGYGVQSTIKNL
+624 CKKYGYGVWSTIKNL
-639 GLRTMDVNGKTGP
+639 GLRTMNRNGNTDP
-652 NEDFVEIPISKQVD
+652 NGDFVEIPISKQID
-666 NNRGQGFGQIDQA
+666 NNGGQGFGQIDQA

>member
-6 DQWIKLP
+6 DQWIQLP

-35 KGQQQIKDFQKDY
+35 KGQQQVKDFQKDY

-55 QKDMDWYNQNVI
+55 QKDMDWYNKNVI
-67 QGSRDLI
+67 NGSKDVI
-74 NNLYDNGE
+74 NSLYDKGI
-82 DPLRSSSGR
+82 DPLRSAEGR
-91 AKISRWLNN
+91 AAISRFVNN

-143 KSIENWDTL
+143 KSIDDWDTL
-152 KDGMWTRQSPSEFTT
+152 KDGVWTRQSPSEFTT

-189 VSFGMPYDKIYDYT
+189 ASFGMPYDKNYDYT
-203 GYTYKDLT
+203 GYTYKDIT
-211 NVASKNTPGWV
+211 NVASKNTPGWI

-255 QQNVADANKEWMVNP
+255 QQNVADANKEWIVNP
-270 IKQANEYAKMDKQFA
+270 IKQVNEYAKMDKQFA
-285 QQATMQAREFQY
+285 QQASMQARGFQHD
-297 NKEIQAI
+297 KEMEAI
-304 RNKNTRDN
+304 RNRNAKEN

-317 MYSNSTPDSKG
+317 KYSNSTPDSKG
-328 RPVMNG
+328 RPVING
-334 TQGTYKQMPLSL
+334 GQDTTKQMPLSL

-358 KDFIAGNNQR
+358 RDFIAGNNQR
-368 YTNSVNSIRN
+368 YVNSVNSIRN
-378 HWLGKAYSILGKAD
+378 HWLGKAYNILGKAD
-392 KNGNGVIDASEA
+392 KNNNGVIDASESK
-404 NDWKARYAKLNSAQ
+404 DWKDRYAKLNPTQ
-418 KKAYDSYVSHYK
+418 KKIYDSYISHYK
-430 WWDAAGKQGL
+430 WWDSASKQGL

-460 NALQYTATSK
+460 NALQYTATGK
-470 YTGIKD
+470 YAGVKD
-476 IVNNRDVINSKY
+476 VVNNRDIINSKY
-488 YSSVAEPRNK
+488 YGSVAEPRNK
-498 EAVQTLLDVLSN
+498 EAAKTLLDVLSN
-510 GETSRYYYPATD
+510 GTTSKYYFPAKD
-522 ATGKKVD
+522 ASGNVD
-529 YSKKGTYGNAHPV
+529 LTKKGTYGNAHPV
-542 INMSDRGVWFGNVR
+542 VNMSDRGVWLGNVR
-556 AHAVSTGLNMTK
+556 ANAVSTGLNMTK
-568 GSASVKFQDYLKRN
+568 GSISVKFQDYLKKN
-582 GVKGWVVSNSGLGVA
+582 GIKGWVVSNSGLGVA
-597 IVPNNGKYSS
+597 MVPNNGKYSS

-614 SVPKSVIYDF
+614 SVPKSVVENF
-624 CKKYGYGVQSTIKNL
+624 CKKHGYTLGNAVRKL
-639 GLRTMDVNGKTGP
+639 GLRTMDVNGNTDRNG
-652 NEDFVEIPISKQVD
+652 EFVEIPISKQVD

>member
-6 DQWIKLP
+6 DQWIQLP

-35 KGQQQIKDFQKDY
+35 KGQQQVKDFQKDY

-55 QKDMDWYNQNVI
+55 QKDMDWYNKNVI
-67 QGSRDLI
+67 NGSKDVI
-74 NNLYDNGE
+74 NSLYDKGI
-82 DPLRSSSGR
+82 DPLRSAEGR
-91 AKISRWLNN
+91 AAISRFVNN

-143 KSIENWDTL
+143 KSIEDWDTL
-152 KDGMWTRQSPSEFTT
+152 KDGVWIRQSPSEFTT

-189 VSFGMPYDKIYDYT
+189 VGFGMPYDKNYDYT

-211 NVASKNTPGWV
+211 NVASKNTPGWI

-255 QQNVADANKEWMVNP
+255 QQNVADANKEWIVNP
-270 IKQANEYAKMDKQFA
+270 IKQVNEYAKMDKQFA
-285 QQATMQAREFQY
+285 QQASMQARGFQHD
-297 NKEIQAI
+297 KEMEAI
-304 RNKNTRDN
+304 RNRNAKEN

-317 MYSNSTPDSKG
+317 RYSNSTPDSKG
-328 RPVMNG
+328 RPVING
-334 TQGTYKQMPLSL
+334 GQDTTKQMPLSL

-358 KDFIAGNNQR
+358 RDFIAGNNQR
-368 YTNSVNSIRN
+368 YVNSVNSIRN
-378 HWLGKAYSILGKAD
+378 HWLGKAYNILGKAD
-392 KNGNGVIDASEA
+392 KNNNGVIDASESK
-404 NDWKARYAKLNSAQ
+404 DWKDRYAKLNPTQ
-418 KKAYDSYVSHYK
+418 KKIYDSYISHYK
-430 WWDAAGKQGL
+430 WWDSASKQGL

-460 NALQYTATSK
+460 NALQYTATGK
-470 YTGIKD
+470 YAGVKD
-476 IVNNRDVINSKY
+476 VVNNRDIINSKY
-488 YSSVAEPRNK
+488 YGSVAEPRNK
-498 EAVQTLLDVLSN
+498 EAAKTLLDVLSN
-510 GETSRYYYPATD
+510 GTTSKYYFPAKD
-522 ATGKKVD
+522 AIGNVD
-529 YSKKGTYGNAHPV
+529 LTKKGTYGNAHPV
-542 INMSDRGVWFGNVR
+542 VNMSDRGVWLGNVR
-556 AHAVSTGLNMTK
+556 ANAVSTGLNMTK
-568 GSASVKFQDYLKRN
+568 GSISVKFQDYLKKN
-582 GVKGWVVSNSGLGVA
+582 GIKGWVVSNSGLGVA
-597 IVPNNGKYSS
+597 MVPNNGKYSS

-614 SVPKSVIYDF
+614 SVPKSVVENF
-624 CKKYGYGVQSTIKNL
+624 CKKHGYTLGNAVRKL
-639 GLRTMDVNGKTGP
+639 GLRTMDVNGNTDRNG
-652 NEDFVEIPISKQVD
+652 EFVEIPISKQVD

>member
-6 DQWIKLP
+6 DQWIQLP

-35 KGQQQIKDFQKDY
+35 KGQQQVKDFQKDY

-55 QKDMDWYNQNVI
+55 QKDMDWYNKNVI
-67 QGSRDLI
+67 NGSKDVI
-74 NNLYDNGE
+74 NSLYDKGI
-82 DPLRSSSGR
+82 DPLRSAEGR
-91 AKISRWLNN
+91 AAISRFVNN
-100 IPTGDINKLKMGSKI
+100 IPTGDINKLKIGSKI

-143 KSIENWDTL
+143 KSIEDWDTL
-152 KDGMWTRQSPSEFTT
+152 KDGVWTRQSPSEFTT

-189 VSFGMPYDKIYDYT
+189 IGFGMPYDKNYDYT

-211 NVASKNTPGWV
+211 NVASKNTPGWI

-255 QQNVADANKEWMVNP
+255 QQNVADANKEWIVNP
-270 IKQANEYAKMDKQFA
+270 IKQVNEYAKMDKQFA
-285 QQATMQAREFQY
+285 QQASMQARGFQHD
-297 NKEIQAI
+297 KEMEAI
-304 RNKNTRDN
+304 RNRNAKEN

-317 MYSNSTPDSKG
+317 RYSNSTPDSKG
-328 RPVMNG
+328 RPVING
-334 TQGTYKQMPLSL
+334 GQDTTKQMPLSL

-358 KDFIAGNNQR
+358 RDFIAGNNQR
-368 YTNSVNSIRN
+368 YVNSVNSIRN
-378 HWLGKAYSILGKAD
+378 HWLGKAYNILGKAD
-392 KNGNGVIDASEA
+392 KNNNGVIDASESK
-404 NDWKARYAKLNSAQ
+404 DWKDRYAKLNPTQ
-418 KKAYDSYVSHYK
+418 KKIYDSYISHYK
-430 WWDAAGKQGL
+430 WWDSASKQGL

-460 NALQYTATSK
+460 NALQYTATGK
-470 YTGIKD
+470 YAGVKD
-476 IVNNRDVINSKY
+476 VVNNRDIINSKY
-488 YSSVAEPRNK
+488 YGSVAEPRNK
-498 EAVQTLLDVLSN
+498 EAAKTLLDVLSN
-510 GETSRYYYPATD
+510 GTTSKYYFPAKD
-522 ATGKKVD
+522 ASGNVD
-529 YSKKGTYGNAHPV
+529 LTKKGTYGNDHPV
-542 INMSDRGVWFGNVR
+542 VNMSDRGVWLGNVR
-556 AHAVSTGLNMTK
+556 ANAVSTGLNMTK
-568 GSASVKFQDYLKRN
+568 GSISVKFQDYLKKN
-582 GVKGWVVSNSGLGVA
+582 GIKGWVVSNSGLGVA
-597 IVPNNGKYSS
+597 MVPNNGKYSS

-614 SVPKSVIYDF
+614 SVPKSVVKNF
-624 CKKYGYGVQSTIKNL
+624 CKKHGYTLENAVRKL
-639 GLRTMDVNGKTGP
+639 GLRTMDVNGNTDRNG
-652 NEDFVEIPISKQVD
+652 EFVEIPISKQVD

>member
-6 DQWIKLP
+6 DQWIQLP

-35 KGQQQIKDFQKDY
+35 KGQQQVKDFQKDY

-55 QKDMDWYNQNVI
+55 QKDMDWYNKNVI
-67 QGSRDLI
+67 NGSKDVI
-74 NNLYDNGE
+74 NSLYDKGI
-82 DPLRSSSGR
+82 DPLRSAEGR
-91 AKISRWLNN
+91 AAISRFINN

-143 KSIENWDTL
+143 KSIEDWDTL
-152 KDGMWTRQSPSEFTT
+152 KDGVWTRQSPSEFTT

-189 VSFGMPYDKIYDYT
+189 ASFGMPYDKNYDYT

-211 NVASKNTPGWV
+211 NVASKNTPGWI

-255 QQNVADANKEWMVNP
+255 QQNVADANKEWIVNP
-270 IKQANEYAKMDKQFA
+270 IKQVNEYAKMDKQFA
-285 QQATMQAREFQY
+285 QQASMQSRGFQHD
-297 NKEIQAI
+297 KEMEAI
-304 RNKNTRDN
+304 RNRNAKEN

-317 MYSNSTPDSKG
+317 RYSNSTPDSKG
-328 RPVMNG
+328 RPVING
-334 TQGTYKQMPLSL
+334 GQDTTKQMPLSL

-358 KDFIAGNNQR
+358 RDFIAGNNQR
-368 YTNSVNSIRN
+368 YVNSVNSIRN
-378 HWLGKAYSILGKAD
+378 HWLGKAYNILGKAD
-392 KNGNGVIDASEA
+392 KNNNGVIDASESK
-404 NDWKARYAKLNSAQ
+404 DWKDRYAKLNTTQ
-418 KKAYDSYVSHYK
+418 KKIYDSYISHYK
-430 WWDAAGKQGL
+430 WWDSASKQGL

-460 NALQYTATSK
+460 NALQYTATGK
-470 YTGIKD
+470 YAGVKD
-476 IVNNRDVINSKY
+476 VVNNRDIINSKY
-488 YSSVAEPRNK
+488 YGSVAEPRNK
-498 EAVQTLLDVLSN
+498 EAAKTLLDVLSN
-510 GETSRYYYPATD
+510 GTTSKYYFPAKD
-522 ATGKKVD
+522 ASGNVD
-529 YSKKGTYGNAHPV
+529 LTKKGTYGNAHPV
-542 INMSDRGVWFGNVR
+542 VNMSDRGVWLGNVR
-556 AHAVSTGLNMTK
+556 ANAVSTGLNMTK
-568 GSASVKFQDYLKRN
+568 GSISVKFQDYLKKN

-597 IVPNNGKYSS
+597 MVPNNGKYSS

-614 SVPKSVIYDF
+614 SVPKSVVENF
-624 CKKYGYGVQSTIKNL
+624 CKKHGYTLGNAVRKL
-639 GLRTMDVNGKTGP
+639 GLRTMDVNGNTDRNG
-652 NEDFVEIPISKQVD
+652 EFVEIPISKQVD

>member
-6 DQWIKLP
+6 DQWIQLP

-35 KGQQQIKDFQKDY
+35 KGQQQVKDFQKDY

-55 QKDMDWYNQNVI
+55 QKDMDWYNKNVI
-67 QGSRDLI
+67 NGSKDVI
-74 NNLYDNGE
+74 NSLYDKGI
-82 DPLRSSSGR
+82 DPLRFAEGR
-91 AKISRWLNN
+91 AAISRFVNN

-134 DFEKYVNGG
+134 DFEKYINGG
-143 KSIENWDTL
+143 KSIEDWDTL
-152 KDGMWTRQSPSEFTT
+152 KDGVWTRQSPSEFTT

-189 VSFGMPYDKIYDYT
+189 ASFGMPYDKNYDYT

-211 NVASKNTPGWV
+211 NVASKNTPGWI

-255 QQNVADANKEWMVNP
+255 QQNVADANKEWIVNP
-270 IKQANEYAKMDKQFA
+270 IKQVNEYAKMDKQFA
-285 QQATMQAREFQY
+285 QQASMQARGFQHD
-297 NKEIQAI
+297 KEMEAI
-304 RNKNTRDN
+304 RNRNAKEN

-317 MYSNSTPDSKG
+317 RYSNSTPDSKG
-328 RPVMNG
+328 RPVING
-334 TQGTYKQMPLSL
+334 GQDTTKQMPLSL

-358 KDFIAGNNQR
+358 RDFIAGNNQR
-368 YTNSVNSIRN
+368 YVNSVNSIRN
-378 HWLGKAYSILGKAD
+378 HWLGKAYNILGKAD
-392 KNGNGVIDASEA
+392 KNNNGVIDASESK
-404 NDWKARYAKLNSAQ
+404 DWKDRYAKLNPTQ
-418 KKAYDSYVSHYK
+418 KKIYDSYISHYK
-430 WWDAAGKQGL
+430 WWDSASKQGL

-460 NALQYTATSK
+460 NALQYTATGK
-470 YTGIKD
+470 YAGVKD
-476 IVNNRDVINSKY
+476 VVNNRDIINSKY
-488 YSSVAEPRNK
+488 YGSVAEPRNK
-498 EAVQTLLDVLSN
+498 EAAKTLLDVLSN
-510 GETSRYYYPATD
+510 GTTSKYYFPAKD
-522 ATGKKVD
+522 ASGNVD
-529 YSKKGTYGNAHPV
+529 LTKKGTYGNAHPV
-542 INMSDRGVWFGNVR
+542 VNMSDRGVWLGNVR
-556 AHAVSTGLNMTK
+556 ANAVSTGLNMTK
-568 GSASVKFQDYLKRN
+568 GSISVKFQDYLKKN
-582 GVKGWVVSNSGLGVA
+582 GIKGWVVSNSGLGVA
-597 IVPNNGKYSS
+597 MVPNNGKYSS

-614 SVPKSVIYDF
+614 SVPKSVVENF
-624 CKKYGYGVQSTIKNL
+624 CKKHGYTLGNAVRKL
-639 GLRTMDVNGKTGP
+639 GLRTMDVNGNTDRNG
-652 NEDFVEIPISKQVD
+652 EFVEIPISKQVD

>member
-6 DQWIKLP
+6 DQWIQLP

-35 KGQQQIKDFQKDY
+35 KGQQQVKDFQKDY

-55 QKDMDWYNQNVI
+55 QKDMDWYNKNVI
-67 QGSRDLI
+67 NGSKDVI
-74 NNLYDNGE
+74 NSLYDKGI
-82 DPLRSSSGR
+82 DPLRSAEGR
-91 AKISRWLNN
+91 AAISRFVNN

-143 KSIENWDTL
+143 KSIEDWDTL
-152 KDGMWTRQSPSEFTT
+152 KDGVWTRQSPSEFTT

-189 VSFGMPYDKIYDYT
+189 ASFGMPYDKNYDYT

-211 NVASKNTPGWV
+211 NVASKNTPGWI

-255 QQNVADANKEWMVNP
+255 QQNVADANKEWIVNP
-270 IKQANEYAKMDKQFA
+270 IKQVNEYAKMDKQFA
-285 QQATMQAREFQY
+285 QQASMQARGFQHD
-297 NKEIQAI
+297 KEMEAI
-304 RNKNTRDN
+304 RNRNAKEN

-317 MYSNSTPDSKG
+317 RYSNSTPDSKG
-328 RPVMNG
+328 RPVING
-334 TQGTYKQMPLSL
+334 GQDTTKQMPLSL

-358 KDFIAGNNQR
+358 RDFIAGNNQR
-368 YTNSVNSIRN
+368 YVNSVNSIRN
-378 HWLGKAYSILGKAD
+378 HWLGKAYNILGKAD
-392 KNGNGVIDASEA
+392 KNNNGVIDASESK
-404 NDWKARYAKLNSAQ
+404 DWKDGYAKLNPTQ
-418 KKAYDSYVSHYK
+418 KKIYDSYISHYK
-430 WWDAAGKQGL
+430 WWDSASKQGL

-460 NALQYTATSK
+460 NALQYTATGK
-470 YTGIKD
+470 YAGVKD
-476 IVNNRDVINSKY
+476 VVNNRDIINSKY
-488 YSSVAEPRNK
+488 YGSVAEPRNK
-498 EAVQTLLDVLSN
+498 EAAKTLLDVLSN
-510 GETSRYYYPATD
+510 GTTSKYYFPAKD
-522 ATGKKVD
+522 ASGNVD
-529 YSKKGTYGNAHPV
+529 LTKKGTYGNAHPV
-542 INMSDRGVWFGNVR
+542 VNMSDRGVWLGNVR
-556 AHAVSTGLNMTK
+556 ANAVSTGLNMTK
-568 GSASVKFQDYLKRN
+568 GSISVKFQDYLKKN

-597 IVPNNGKYSS
+597 MVPNNGKYSS

-614 SVPKSVIYDF
+614 SVPKSVVENF
-624 CKKYGYGVQSTIKNL
+624 CKKHGYTLGNAVRKL
-639 GLRTMDVNGKTGP
+639 GLRTMDVNGNTDRNG
-652 NEDFVEIPISKQVD
+652 EFVEIPISKQVD

>member
-6 DQWIKLP
+6 DQWIQLP

-35 KGQQQIKDFQKDY
+35 KGQQQVKDFQKDY

-55 QKDMDWYNQNVI
+55 QKDMDWYNKNVI
-67 QGSRDLI
+67 NGSKDVI
-74 NNLYDNGE
+74 NSLYDKGI
-82 DPLRSSSGR
+82 DPLRSAEGR
-91 AKISRWLNN
+91 AAISRFVNN

-143 KSIENWDTL
+143 KSIEDWDTL
-152 KDGMWTRQSPSEFTT
+152 KDGVWTRQSPSEFTT

-189 VSFGMPYDKIYDYT
+189 VGFGMPYDKNYDYT

-211 NVASKNTPGWV
+211 NVASKNTPGWI

-255 QQNVADANKEWMVNP
+255 QQNVADANKEWIVNP
-270 IKQANEYAKMDKQFA
+270 IKQVNEYAKMDKQFA
-285 QQATMQAREFQY
+285 QQASMQARGFQHD
-297 NKEIQAI
+297 KEMEAI
-304 RNKNTRDN
+304 RNRNAKEN

-317 MYSNSTPDSKG
+317 RYSNSTPDSKG
-328 RPVMNG
+328 RPVING
-334 TQGTYKQMPLSL
+334 GQDTTKQMPLSL

-358 KDFIAGNNQR
+358 RDFIAGNNQR
-368 YTNSVNSIRN
+368 YVNSVNSIRN
-378 HWLGKAYSILGKAD
+378 HWLGKAYNILGKAD
-392 KNGNGVIDASEA
+392 KNNNGVIDASESK
-404 NDWKARYAKLNSAQ
+404 DWKDRYAKLNPTQ
-418 KKAYDSYVSHYK
+418 KKIYDSYISHYK
-430 WWDAAGKQGL
+430 WWDSASKQGL

-460 NALQYTATSK
+460 NALQYTATGK
-470 YTGIKD
+470 YAGIKD
-476 IVNNRDVINSKY
+476 VVNNRDIINSKY
-488 YSSVAEPRNK
+488 YGSVAEPRNK
-498 EAVQTLLDVLSN
+498 EAAKTLLDVLSN
-510 GETSRYYYPATD
+510 GTTSKYYFPAKD
-522 ATGKKVD
+522 ASGNVD
-529 YSKKGTYGNAHPV
+529 LTKKGTYGNAHPV
-542 INMSDRGVWFGNVR
+542 VNMSDRGVWLGNVR
-556 AHAVSTGLNMTK
+556 ANAVSTGLNMTK
-568 GSASVKFQDYLKRN
+568 GSISVKFQDYLKKN
-582 GVKGWVVSNSGLGVA
+582 GIKGWVVSNSGLGVA
-597 IVPNNGKYSS
+597 MVPNNGKYSS

-614 SVPKSVIYDF
+614 SVPKSVVENF
-624 CKKYGYGVQSTIKNL
+624 CKKHGYTLGNAVRKL
-639 GLRTMDVNGKTGP
+639 GLRTMDVNGNTDRNG
-652 NEDFVEIPISKQVD
+652 EFVEIPISKQVD

>member
-6 DQWIKLP
+6 DQWIQLP

-20 QIMLASINAARDMYE
+20 QVMLASINAARDMYE
-35 KGQQQIKDFQKDY
+35 KGQQQVKDFQKDY

-55 QKDMDWYNQNVI
+55 QKDMDWYNKNVI
-67 QGSRDLI
+67 NGSKDVI
-74 NNLYDNGE
+74 NSLYDKGI
-82 DPLRSSSGR
+82 DPLRSAEGR
-91 AKISRWLNN
+91 AAISRFVNN

-143 KSIENWDTL
+143 KSIEDWDTL
-152 KDGMWTRQSPSEFTT
+152 KDGVWTRQSPSEFTT

-189 VSFGMPYDKIYDYT
+189 VGFGMPYDKNYDYT

-211 NVASKNTPGWV
+211 NVASKNTPGWI

-255 QQNVADANKEWMVNP
+255 QQNVADANKEWIVNP
-270 IKQANEYAKMDKQFA
+270 IKQVNEYAKMDKQFA
-285 QQATMQAREFQY
+285 QQASMQARGFQHD
-297 NKEIQAI
+297 KEMEAI
-304 RNKNTRDN
+304 RNRNAKEN

-317 MYSNSTPDSKG
+317 RYSNSTPDSKG
-328 RPVMNG
+328 RPVING
-334 TQGTYKQMPLSL
+334 GQDTTKQMPLSL

-358 KDFIAGNNQR
+358 RDFIAGNNQR
-368 YTNSVNSIRN
+368 YTNSVNSIKN

-392 KNGNGVIDASEA
+392 KNGNGVIDASESK
-404 NDWKARYAKLNSAQ
+404 DWKDRYAKLNPTQ

-430 WWDAAGKQGL
+430 WWDSASKQGL

-460 NALQYTATSK
+460 NALQYTATGK
-470 YTGIKD
+470 YAGVKD
-476 IVNNRDVINSKY
+476 VVNNRDIINSKY
-488 YSSVAEPRNK
+488 YGSVAEPRNK
-498 EAVQTLLDVLSN
+498 EAAKTLLDVLSN
-510 GETSRYYYPATD
+510 GTTSKYYFPAKD
-522 ATGKKVD
+522 ASGNVD
-529 YSKKGTYGNAHPV
+529 LTKKGTYGNAHPV
-542 INMSDRGVWFGNVR
+542 VNMSDRGVWLGNVR
-556 AHAVSTGLNMTK
+556 ANAVSTGLNMTK
-568 GSASVKFQDYLKRN
+568 GSISVKFQDYLKKN
-582 GVKGWVVSNSGLGVA
+582 GIKGWVVSNSGLGVA
-597 IVPNNGKYSS
+597 MVPNNGKYSS

-614 SVPKSVIYDF
+614 SVPKSVVENF
-624 CKKYGYGVQSTIKNL
+624 CKKHGYTLGNTVRKL
-639 GLRTMDVNGKTGP
+639 GLRTMDVNGNTDRNG
-652 NEDFVEIPISKQVD
+652 EFVEIPISKQVD

>member
-6 DQWIKLP
+6 DQWIQLP

-20 QIMLASINAARDMYE
+20 RIMLASINAARDMYE
-35 KGQQQIKDFQKDY
+35 KGQQQVKEFQKDY

-55 QKDMDWYNQNVI
+55 QKDMDWYNKNVI
-67 QGSRDLI
+67 NDSRDVI
-74 NNLYDNGE
+74 NNLYDKGI
-82 DPLRSSSGR
+82 DPLRSAEGR
-91 AKISRWLNN
+91 AAINRWINN

-143 KSIENWDTL
+143 KSIEDWDTL
-152 KDGMWTRQSPSEFTT
+152 KDGVWTRQSPSEFTT

-189 VSFGMPYDKIYDYT
+189 VGFGMPYDKNYDYT

-211 NVASKNTPGWV
+211 NVASKNTPGWI
-222 GSPIANYYRHIAK
+222 GSPIASYYRHIAK
-235 QQLLNEG
+235 QQLLDEG
-242 VKDPTNAQVETRL
+242 VKNPTNAQVETRL
-255 QQNVADANKEWMVNP
+255 QQNVADANKEWIVNP
-270 IKQANEYAKMDKQFA
+270 IKSINEYAKMDKQFA
-285 QQATMQAREFQY
+285 QQAAMQAKGFQHD
-297 NKEIQAI
+297 KEMEAI
-304 RNKNTRDN
+304 RNRNAKEN

-317 MYSNSTPDSKG
+317 RYRNSTPDSKG
-328 RPVMNG
+328 RPVING
-334 TQGTYKQMPLSL
+334 GKDTIKQMPLSL

-358 KDFIAGNNQR
+358 RDFIAGNNQR
-368 YTNSVNSIRN
+368 YVDSVNSIRN

-392 KNGNGVIDASEA
+392 KNSNGVIDAQESK
-404 NDWKARYAKLNSAQ
+404 DWKDRYAKLNPTQ
-418 KKAYDSYVSHYK
+418 KKIYDSYINHYK

-440 NGAISNGLLDETG
+440 NGAISNGLLDEIG

-460 NALQYTATSK
+460 NALQYTATGK
-470 YTGIKD
+470 YAGIKD
-476 IVNNRDVINSKY
+476 IVNNRNVINSKY

-498 EAVQTLLDVLSN
+498 EAVKTLLDVLSN
-510 GETSRYYYPATD
+510 GMSSKYYFPARD
-522 ATGKKVD
+522 AEGNIDLT
-529 YSKKGTYGNAHPV
+529 KKGSYGNSHPV
-542 INMSDRGVWFGNVR
+542 INMSDRGVWLGNVR
-556 AHAVSTGLNMTK
+556 ANAVSTGLNMTK
-568 GSASVKFQDYLKRN
+568 GSISVKFQDYLKKN
-582 GVKGWVVSNSGLGVA
+582 GIKGWVVSNSGLGVA
-597 IVPNNGKYSS
+597 MVPNNGKYSS

-614 SVPKSVIYDF
+614 SVPRSVVENF
-624 CKKYGYGVQSTIKNL
+624 CKKHGYILGDVVRNL
-639 GLRTMDVNGKTGP
+639 GLRTMDVNGNTNSNG
-652 NEDFVEIPISKQVD
+652 EFVEIPISKQID

>member
-6 DQWIKLP
+6 DQWIQLP

-35 KGQQQIKDFQKDY
+35 KGQQQVKDFQKDY

-55 QKDMDWYNQNVI
+55 QKDMDWYNKNVI
-67 QGSRDLI
+67 NGSKDVI
-74 NNLYDNGE
+74 NSLYDKGI
-82 DPLRSSSGR
+82 DPLRSAEGR
-91 AKISRWLNN
+91 AAISRFVNN

-143 KSIENWDTL
+143 KSIEDWDTL
-152 KDGMWTRQSPSEFTT
+152 KDGVWTRQSPSEFTT

-189 VSFGMPYDKIYDYT
+189 VGFGMPYDKNYDYT

-211 NVASKNTPGWV
+211 NVASKNTPGWI

-255 QQNVADANKEWMVNP
+255 QQNVADANKEWIVNP
-270 IKQANEYAKMDKQFA
+270 IKQVNEYAKMDKQFA
-285 QQATMQAREFQY
+285 QQASMQARGFQHD
-297 NKEIQAI
+297 KEMEAI
-304 RNKNTRDN
+304 RNRNAKEN

-317 MYSNSTPDSKG
+317 RYSNSTPDFKG
-328 RPVMNG
+328 RPVING
-334 TQGTYKQMPLSL
+334 GQDTTKQMPLSL

-358 KDFIAGNNQR
+358 RDFIAGNNQR
-368 YTNSVNSIRN
+368 YVNSVNSIRN
-378 HWLGKAYSILGKAD
+378 HWLGKAYNILGKAD
-392 KNGNGVIDASEA
+392 KNNNGVIDASESK
-404 NDWKARYAKLNSAQ
+404 DWKDRYAKLNPTQ
-418 KKAYDSYVSHYK
+418 KKIYDSYISHYK
-430 WWDAAGKQGL
+430 WWDSASKQGL

-460 NALQYTATSK
+460 NALQYTATGK
-470 YTGIKD
+470 YAGVKD
-476 IVNNRDVINSKY
+476 VVNNRDIINSKY
-488 YSSVAEPRNK
+488 YGSVAEPRNK
-498 EAVQTLLDVLSN
+498 EAAKTLLDVLSN
-510 GETSRYYYPATD
+510 GTTSKYYFPAKD
-522 ATGKKVD
+522 ASGNVD
-529 YSKKGTYGNAHPV
+529 LTKKGTYGNAHPV
-542 INMSDRGVWFGNVR
+542 VNMSDRGVWLGNVR
-556 AHAVSTGLNMTK
+556 ANAVSTGLNMTK
-568 GSASVKFQDYLKRN
+568 GSISVKFQDYLKKN
-582 GVKGWVVSNSGLGVA
+582 GIKGWVVSNSGLGVA
-597 IVPNNGKYSS
+597 MVPNNGKYSS

-614 SVPKSVIYDF
+614 SVPKSVVENF
-624 CKKYGYGVQSTIKNL
+624 CKKHGYTLGNAVRKL
-639 GLRTMDVNGKTGP
+639 GLRTMDVNGNTDRNG
-652 NEDFVEIPISKQVD
+652 EFVEIPISKQVD

>member
-6 DQWIKLP
+6 DQWIQLP

-35 KGQQQIKDFQKDY
+35 KGQQQLKDFQKDY

-55 QKDMDWYNQNVI
+55 QKDMDWYNKNVI

-100 IPTGDINKLKMGSKI
+100 MPTGDINKLKMGSKI
-115 AQEYLR
+115 AQEYIR

-134 DFEKYVNGG
+134 DFERYVNGG

-152 KDGMWTRQSPSEFTT
+152 KDGVWTRQSPSEFTT

-189 VSFGMPYDKIYDYT
+189 VSFGMPYDKRYDYT

-270 IKQANEYAKMDKQFA
+270 IKQTNEYVKMDKQFA
-285 QQATMQAREFQY
+285 QQATMQARGFQHD
-297 NKEIQAI
+297 KEMEAI
-304 RNKNTRDN
+304 RNKNARDN

-317 MYSNSTPDSKG
+317 RYSNSTPDSKG

-334 TQGTYKQMPLSL
+334 SQDTTKQMPLSL

-358 KDFIAGNNQR
+358 RDFIAGNNQR

-404 NDWKARYAKLNSAQ
+404 NDWKARYAKLNPAQ
-418 KKAYDSYVSHYK
+418 KKSYDSYVSHYK

-453 QPTGRFT
+453 QPTGKFT

-510 GETSRYYYPATD
+510 GKTSRYYHPATD
-522 ATGKKVD
+522 ATGKKAD
-529 YSKKGTYGNAHPV
+529 YSKKGTYGNAYPV
-542 INMSDRGVWFGNVR
+542 INMSDRGVWFGNIR
-556 AHAVSTGLNMTK
+556 AHVVSTGLNITN
-568 GSASVKFQDYLKRN
+568 GSASVKFQNYLKKN
-582 GVKGWVVSNSGLGVA
+582 GIKGWVVSNSGLGVA
-597 IVPNNGKYSS
+597 MVPNNGKYSS

-614 SVPKSVIYDF
+614 SVPKSVIDDF
-624 CKKYGYGVQSTIKNL
+624 CKKYGYGVWSTIKNL
-639 GLRTMDVNGKTGP
+639 GLRTMDVNGNTDP
-652 NEDFVEIPISKQVD
+652 NGDFVEIPISKQVD

>member
-6 DQWIKLP
+6 DQWIQLP

-35 KGQQQIKDFQKDY
+35 KGQQQVKDFQKDY

-55 QKDMDWYNQNVI
+55 QKDMDWYNKNVI
-67 QGSRDLI
+67 NGSKDVI
-74 NNLYDNGE
+74 NSLYDKGI
-82 DPLRSSSGR
+82 DPLRSAEGR
-91 AKISRWLNN
+91 AAISRFVNN

-143 KSIENWDTL
+143 KSIEDWDTL
-152 KDGMWTRQSPSEFTT
+152 KDGVWTRQSPSEFTT

-189 VSFGMPYDKIYDYT
+189 VGFGMPYDKNYDYT

-211 NVASKNTPGWV
+211 NVASKNTPGWI

-255 QQNVADANKEWMVNP
+255 QQNVADANKEWIVNP
-270 IKQANEYAKMDKQFA
+270 IKQVNEYAKMDKQFA
-285 QQATMQAREFQY
+285 QQSAMQARGFQHD
-297 NKEIQAI
+297 KEMEAI
-304 RNKNTRDN
+304 RNRNAKEN

-317 MYSNSTPDSKG
+317 RYSNSTPDSKG
-328 RPVMNG
+328 RPVING
-334 TQGTYKQMPLSL
+334 GQDTTKQMPLSL

-358 KDFIAGNNQR
+358 RDFIAGNNQR
-368 YTNSVNSIRN
+368 YVNSVNSIRN
-378 HWLGKAYSILGKAD
+378 HWLGKAYNILGKAD
-392 KNGNGVIDASEA
+392 KNGDGTIDASESK
-404 NDWKARYAKLNSAQ
+404 DWKDRYAKLNPTQ
-418 KKAYDSYVSHYK
+418 KKIYDSYVNHYK
-430 WWDAAGKQGL
+430 WWDSASKQGL
-440 NGAISNGLLDETG
+440 NGAISNGLLDESG

-460 NALQYTATSK
+460 NALQYTATGK
-470 YTGIKD
+470 YAGVKD
-476 IVNNRDVINSKY
+476 VVNNRDIINSKY
-488 YSSVAEPRNK
+488 YGSVAEPRNK
-498 EAVQTLLDVLSN
+498 EAAKTLLDVLSN
-510 GETSRYYYPATD
+510 GTSSKYYFPAKD
-522 ATGKKVD
+522 ASGNVD
-529 YSKKGTYGNAHPV
+529 LTKKGTYGNAHPV
-542 INMSDRGVWFGNVR
+542 VNMSDRGVWLGNVR
-556 AHAVSTGLNMTK
+556 ANAVSTGLNMTK
-568 GSASVKFQDYLKRN
+568 GSISVKFQDYLKKN

-597 IVPNNGKYSS
+597 MVPNNGKYSS

-614 SVPKSVIYDF
+614 SVPKSVVQDF
-624 CKKYGYGVQSTIKNL
+624 CKKHGYTLGNAVRKL
-639 GLRTMDVNGKTGP
+639 GLRTMDVNGNTDRNG
-652 NEDFVEIPISKQVD
+652 EFVEIPISKQVD

>member
-6 DQWIKLP
+6 DQWIQLP

-35 KGQQQIKDFQKDY
+35 KGQQQVKDFQKDY

-55 QKDMDWYNQNVI
+55 QKDMDWYNKNVI
-67 QGSRDLI
+67 NGSKDVI
-74 NNLYDNGE
+74 NSLYDKGI
-82 DPLRSSSGR
+82 DPLRSAEGR
-91 AKISRWLNN
+91 AAISRFVNN

-143 KSIENWDTL
+143 KSIEDWDTL
-152 KDGMWTRQSPSEFTT
+152 KDGVWTRQSPSEFTT

-189 VSFGMPYDKIYDYT
+189 VGFGMPYDKNYDYT

-211 NVASKNTPGWV
+211 NVASKNTPGWI

-255 QQNVADANKEWMVNP
+255 QQNVADANKEWIVNP
-270 IKQANEYAKMDKQFA
+270 IKQVNEYAKMDRQFA
-285 QQATMQAREFQY
+285 QQSAMQARGFQHD
-297 NKEIQAI
+297 KEMEAI
-304 RNKNTRDN
+304 RNNNAREN

-317 MYSNSTPDSKG
+317 KYSNSTPDSKG
-328 RPVMNG
+328 RPVVNNG
-334 TQGTYKQMPLSL
+334 QDTTKQMPLSL

-358 KDFIAGNNQR
+358 RDFIAGNNQR
-368 YTNSVNSIRN
+368 YVNSVNSIRN
-378 HWLGKAYSILGKAD
+378 HWLGKAYNILGKAD
-392 KNGNGVIDASEA
+392 KNNNGVIDASESK
-404 NDWKARYAKLNSAQ
+404 DWKDRYAKLNPTQ
-418 KKAYDSYVSHYK
+418 KKIYDSYISHYK
-430 WWDAAGKQGL
+430 WWDSASKQGL

-460 NALQYTATSK
+460 NALQYTATGK
-470 YTGIKD
+470 YAGVKD
-476 IVNNRDVINSKY
+476 VVNNRDIINSKY
-488 YSSVAEPRNK
+488 YGSVAEPRNK
-498 EAVQTLLDVLSN
+498 EAAKTLLDVLSN
-510 GETSRYYYPATD
+510 GTTSKYYFPAKD
-522 ATGKKVD
+522 ASGNVD
-529 YSKKGTYGNAHPV
+529 LTKKGTYGNAHPV
-542 INMSDRGVWFGNVR
+542 VNMSDRGVWLGNVR
-556 AHAVSTGLNMTK
+556 ANAVSTGLNMTK
-568 GSASVKFQDYLKRN
+568 GSISVKFQDYLKKN

-597 IVPNNGKYSS
+597 MVPNNGKYSS

-614 SVPKSVIYDF
+614 SVPKSVVENF
-624 CKKYGYGVQSTIKNL
+624 CKKHGYTLGNAVRKL
-639 GLRTMDVNGKTGP
+639 GLRTMDVNGNTDRNG
-652 NEDFVEIPISKQVD
+652 EFVEIPISKQVD

>member
-6 DQWIKLP
+6 DQWIQLP

-35 KGQQQIKDFQKDY
+35 KGQQQVKDFQKDY

-55 QKDMDWYNQNVI
+55 QKDMDWYNKNVI
-67 QGSRDLI
+67 NGSKDVI
-74 NNLYDNGE
+74 NSLYDKGI
-82 DPLRSSSGR
+82 DPLRSAEGR
-91 AKISRWLNN
+91 AAISRFVNN

-143 KSIENWDTL
+143 KSIEDWDTL
-152 KDGMWTRQSPSEFTT
+152 KDGVWTRQSPSEFTT

-189 VSFGMPYDKIYDYT
+189 VGFGMPYDKNYDYT

-211 NVASKNTPGWV
+211 NVASKNTPGWI

-255 QQNVADANKEWMVNP
+255 QQNVADANKEWIVNP
-270 IKQANEYAKMDKQFA
+270 IKQVNEYAKMDKQFA
-285 QQATMQAREFQY
+285 QQASMQARGFQHD
-297 NKEIQAI
+297 KEMEAI
-304 RNKNTRDN
+304 RNRNAKEN

-317 MYSNSTPDSKG
+317 RYSNSTPDSKG
-328 RPVMNG
+328 RPVING
-334 TQGTYKQMPLSL
+334 SQDTTKQMPLSL

-358 KDFIAGNNQR
+358 RDFIAGNNQR
-368 YTNSVNSIRN
+368 YVNSVNSIRN
-378 HWLGKAYSILGKAD
+378 HWLGKAYNILGKAD
-392 KNGNGVIDASEA
+392 KNNNGVIDASESK
-404 NDWKARYAKLNSAQ
+404 DWKDRYAKLNPTQ
-418 KKAYDSYVSHYK
+418 KKIYDSYISHYK
-430 WWDAAGKQGL
+430 WWDSASKQGL

-460 NALQYTATSK
+460 NALQYTATGK
-470 YTGIKD
+470 YAGVKD
-476 IVNNRDVINSKY
+476 VVNNRDIINSKY
-488 YSSVAEPRNK
+488 YGSVAEPRNK
-498 EAVQTLLDVLSN
+498 EAAKTLLDVLSN
-510 GETSRYYYPATD
+510 GTTSKYYFPAKD
-522 ATGKKVD
+522 ASGNVD
-529 YSKKGTYGNAHPV
+529 LTKKGTYGNAHPV
-542 INMSDRGVWFGNVR
+542 VNMSDRGVWLGNVR
-556 AHAVSTGLNMTK
+556 ANAVSTGLNMTK
-568 GSASVKFQDYLKRN
+568 GSISVKFQDYLKKN
-582 GVKGWVVSNSGLGVA
+582 GIKGWVVSNSGLGVA
-597 IVPNNGKYSS
+597 MVPNNGKYSS

-614 SVPKSVIYDF
+614 SVPKSVVQDF
-624 CKKYGYGVQSTIKNL
+624 CKKHGYTLGNAVRKL
-639 GLRTMDVNGKTGP
+639 GLRTMDVNGNTDRNG
-652 NEDFVEIPISKQVD
+652 EFVEIPISKQVD